1 MQRILSKR
9 VLRDIRENLL
19 RYLALFFLVA
29 MVMYMVVAIVGASET
44 IMQGTEESA
53 AVHHREDGQFGVFV
67 PLTDSEVTQITDK
80 GVTVQQDFSLD
91 FHQGQATL
99 RIYQAR
105 EKIDLFA
112 PEQGAELPMQG
123 EILLEQHYAEKH
135 ELGLGDTLTVGGRDF
150 IVAGIGSTPDYDA
163 TYEKTSDTTVDSNL
177 FGVGFVTA
185 EDYEALKAGG
195 QNFRTEDYT
204 YTYLLNGAMTDQE
217 LKELLQSFELDR
229 SKVTDTY
236 FLEMLADAEET
247 KNDIQDGIRELLDG
261 VNELTD
267 GVDELAEH
275 NTDLTDAADTLF
287 DAMLEQVNDS
297 LEDAGVEVTLTS
309 SNYEQQLNTMIADP
323 HAYTAS
329 MQEDLQDIKKSLDE
343 LQEFRDGVKSYTDG
357 VNAASAGGGA
367 LVGGMSK
374 ITENS
379 AALNQG
385 AYGIFNAILG
395 MVNEQLKTQLEPY
408 AAYGITFS
416 GLTLDGYGEQLDQMA
431 AVFTQKGASQ
441 TAAQLAAV
449 KGQLDKVARFRDGVK
464 AYTAGVGEAAG
475 GSQQLF
481 GGLSVLYTASE
492 PLVSGTD
499 AVVDALMDMV
509 EAQLKENNITVDL
522 TADNYKEELDRLAA
536 EGSMDIK
543 LRDSLQEAKDTLAD
557 LEDFREGIIEYTD
570 AVSEIADGSKELR
583 DGVRELQEEADDMI
597 EEYFTFDIDN
607 LTQFLIAED
616 NPRIDAAAGDVVIN
630 RFAGILAGII
640 LMVLFTYVISV
651 FVIHNIEKESSVI
664 GALYALGVTRGQL
677 LFHYLLNPML
687 ISFLGGAVG
696 CILGFS
702 KYGTGWQ
709 MGDSIAYY
717 SLPPMQIVTPGYLL
731 FYSLIMPP
739 VTAAVVN
746 YLVINKKLKRT
757 ALSLLRNEQTAG
769 KAGRIQNMNLGNMK
783 FLLRFQ
789 IRQMLREI
797 RSAFAVVIGM
807 FICLLILMLSIDC
820 AVLCINFGNACLEE
834 TKYAYMYTYKY
845 PTEDVPE
852 GGTPAYVEN
861 LKKEAYGYNLDVTVL
876 GIDDDNPYFPIAT
889 ADKKNEIVISSA
901 AAQKFGVKV
910 GDKLVLSD
918 EVNERDYAF
927 TVKDIVSFTSGLLIL
942 MLSIDCAVLCI
953 NFGNACLEETK
964 YAYMYTYKY
973 PTEDVPEGG
982 TPAYVENLKKE
993 AYGYNLDVTVLGIDD
1008 DNPYF
1013 PIATA
1018 DKKNE
1023 IVISSAAAQKFGVK
1037 VGDKL
1042 VLSDEVNERD
1052 YAFTVKD
1059 IVSFT
1064 SGVYVFLDRDVMQ
1077 ELFDQE
1083 DDYYNVVFA
1092 DHALDI
1098 DNGRLYATVS
1108 KDNVAES
1115 SQIFTDMM
1123 GPMVVM
1129 LVAISALIFMIV
1141 MYLMM
1146 KVMIDRSAF
1155 SISLMKVFGYRRREI
1170 RRLYLDGNFYVI
1182 LLGAVICVP
1191 LAKWSMDLVYPYCIA
1206 NVAIGMDLK
1215 FTPQIYI
1222 MIYGGILLCYMVI
1235 NFLLVGRLNKLVP
1248 AEILKNR
1255 E

>member
-1 MQRILSKR
+1 MRSGFRRRNWRICRMQRILSKR

-29 MVMYMVVAIVGASET
+29 LVMYMVVAIVGAAET
-44 IMQGTEESA
+44 IMQGTKESGRI
-53 AVHHREDGQFGVFV
+53 HHREDGQFGVFV
-67 PLTDSEVTQITDK
+67 PLTDDEIAQITEK
-80 GVTVQQDFSLD
+80 GVTLQRDFSLD
-91 FHQGQATL
+91 FHLGQSTL
-99 RIYQAR
+99 RVYRAR
-105 EKIDLFA
+105 ETVDLFV
-112 PEQGAELPMQG
+112 PSQGSELPAQG

-135 ELGLGDTLTVGGRDF
+135 ELGLGDSLTVGGRDF
-150 IVAGIGSTPDYDA
+150 IVTGIGSTPDYDA
-163 TYEKTSDTTVDSNL
+163 AYEKTSDTTVDSNL

-195 QNFRTEDYT
+195 ENFRTEDYT
-204 YTYLLNGAMTDQE
+204 YTYLLNDAMTDQE

-261 VNELTD
+261 VNELAD

-275 NTDLTDAADTLF
+275 NTELTDAADTLF

-297 LEDAGVEVTLTS
+297 LKEAGVEVTLTS
-309 SNYEQQLNTMIADP
+309 SNYEQQLNTMIANP

-329 MQEDLQDIKKSLDE
+329 MRQDLQDIKKSLEE
-343 LQEFRDGVKSYTDG
+343 LQEYKDGIQAYTDG
-357 VNAASAGGGA
+357 VNAASDGSGK
-367 LVGGMSK
+367 LVVGMGQ
-374 ITENS
+374 ITANS
-379 AALNQG
+379 DALNQG
-385 AYGIFNAILG
+385 ADAIFNAILG
-395 MVNEQLKTQLEPY
+395 MVNEQLQAQFNTS
-408 AAYGITFS
+408 GFTFL
-416 GLTLDGYGEQLDQMA
+416 GLTTDGYGKELDQMA
-431 AVFTQKGASQ
+431 TTFTQMGAHQ
-441 TAAQLAAV
+441 VAAQLSAV
-449 KGQLDKVARFRDGVK
+449 KSQLDTVAQFRDGVK
-464 AYTAGVGEAAG
+464 AYTKGVGEASIG
-475 GSQQLF
+475 NQQLF
-481 GGLSVLYTASE
+481 GGLSTLYTASE
-492 PLVSGTD
+492 VVVDGTD
-499 AVVDALMDMV
+499 AVVDALIDMV
-509 EAQLKENNITVDL
+509 EAQLKESDITVDL
-522 TADNYKEELDRLAA
+522 TADNYKEELERLTA
-536 EGSMDIK
+536 EGSSVDAK
-543 LRDSLQEAKDTLAD
+543 LKDSLKDAKDTLAD
-557 LEDFREGIIEYTD
+557 LEDFREGIIDYTD
-570 AVSEIADGSKELR
+570 AVDEIADGSRELR
-583 DGVRELQEEADDMI
+583 DGVQELQDETDDMI

-607 LTQFLIAED
+607 LTQFLIAAD

-630 RFAGILAGII
+630 RFAGILSGII

-702 KYGTGWQ
+702 EYGTGWQ
-709 MGDSIAYY
+709 MGDSTAYY
-717 SLPPMQIVTPGYLL
+717 SLPPMRIVTPGYLL

-746 YLVINKKLKRT
+746 YLVINKKLKCT

-807 FICLLILMLSIDC
+807 FICLLILMMSIDC

-901 AAQKFGVKV
+901 AAQKFGVKA
-910 GDKLVLSD
+910 GDKLVFSD

-927 TVKDIVSFTSGLLIL
+927 TVKNIV
-942 MLSIDCAVLCI
+942 
-953 NFGNACLEETK
+953 N
-964 YAYMYTYKY
+964 
-973 PTEDVPEGG
+973 
-982 TPAYVENLKKE
+982 
-993 AYGYNLDVTVLGIDD
+993 
-1008 DNPYF
+1008 
-1013 PIATA
+1013 
-1018 DKKNE
+1018 
-1023 IVISSAAAQKFGVK
+1023 
-1037 VGDKL
+1037 
-1042 VLSDEVNERD
+1042 
-1052 YAFTVKD
+1052 
-1059 IVSFT
+1059 FT
-1064 SGVYVFLDRDVMQ
+1064 SGVYVFLNRDVMQ

-1108 KDNVAES
+1108 KENVEES

-1182 LLGAVICVP
+1182 LLGALICVP

-1248 AEILKNR
+1248 AEVLKNR

>member
-1 MQRILSKR
+1 MRRGFRRQNWRICRMQRILSKR

-29 MVMYMVVAIVGASET
+29 MVMYMVVAIVGAAET

-80 GVTVQQDFSLD
+80 GVMVQQDFSLD

-261 VNELTD
+261 VNELAD

-329 MQEDLQDIKKSLDE
+329 MRQDLQDIKKSLDE

-385 AYGIFNAILG
+385 ADGIFNAILG
-395 MVNEQLKTQLEPY
+395 MVNEQLKAQLEPY

-431 AVFTQKGASQ
+431 AVFTQMGASQ

-449 KGQLDKVARFRDGVK
+449 KGQLDTVAQFRDGVK

-522 TADNYKEELDRLAA
+522 TADNYKDELERLAA
-536 EGSMDIK
+536 EGSSMDIK

-597 EEYFTFDIDN
+597 EDYFTFDIDN
-607 LTQFLIAED
+607 LTQFLIAAD

-677 LFHYLLNPML
+677 LFHYLLNPLL

-696 CILGFS
+696 CIR
-702 KYGTGWQ
+702 
-709 MGDSIAYY
+709 
-717 SLPPMQIVTPGYLL
+717 
-731 FYSLIMPP
+731 
-739 VTAAVVN
+739 
-746 YLVINKKLKRT
+746 KR
-757 ALSLLRNEQTAG
+757 N
-769 KAGRIQNMNLGNMK
+769 
-783 FLLRFQ
+783 
-789 IRQMLREI
+789 
-797 RSAFAVVIGM
+797 
-807 FICLLILMLSIDC
+807 
-820 AVLCINFGNACLEE
+820 
-834 TKYAYMYTYKY
+834 
-845 PTEDVPE
+845 
-852 GGTPAYVEN
+852 
-861 LKKEAYGYNLDVTVL
+861 
-876 GIDDDNPYFPIAT
+876 
-889 ADKKNEIVISSA
+889 
-901 AAQKFGVKV
+901 
-910 GDKLVLSD
+910 
-918 EVNERDYAF
+918 
-927 TVKDIVSFTSGLLIL
+927 
-942 MLSIDCAVLCI
+942 
-953 NFGNACLEETK
+953 
-964 YAYMYTYKY
+964 
-973 PTEDVPEGG
+973 
-982 TPAYVENLKKE
+982 
-993 AYGYNLDVTVLGIDD
+993 
-1008 DNPYF
+1008 
-1013 PIATA
+1013 
-1018 DKKNE
+1018 
-1023 IVISSAAAQKFGVK
+1023 
-1037 VGDKL
+1037 
-1042 VLSDEVNERD
+1042 
-1052 YAFTVKD
+1052 
-1059 IVSFT
+1059 
-1064 SGVYVFLDRDVMQ
+1064 
-1077 ELFDQE
+1077 
-1083 DDYYNVVFA
+1083 
-1092 DHALDI
+1092 
-1098 DNGRLYATVS
+1098 
-1108 KDNVAES
+1108 
-1115 SQIFTDMM
+1115 
-1123 GPMVVM
+1123 
-1129 LVAISALIFMIV
+1129 
-1141 MYLMM
+1141 
-1146 KVMIDRSAF
+1146 
-1155 SISLMKVFGYRRREI
+1155 
-1170 RRLYLDGNFYVI
+1170 
-1182 LLGAVICVP
+1182 LLGSRNTENGDI
-1191 LAKWSMDLVYPYCIA
+1191 SI
-1206 NVAIGMDLK
+1206 I
-1215 FTPQIYI
+1215 
-1222 MIYGGILLCYMVI
+1222 
-1235 NFLLVGRLNKLVP
+1235 
-1248 AEILKNR
+1248 
-1255 E
+1255 

>member
-29 MVMYMVVAIVGASET
+29 LVMYMVVAIVGAAET
-44 IMQGTEESA
+44 IMQGTKESGRI
-53 AVHHREDGQFGVFV
+53 HHREDGQFGVFV
-67 PLTDSEVTQITDK
+67 PLTDDEIAQITEK
-80 GVTVQQDFSLD
+80 GVTLQRDFSLD
-91 FHQGQATL
+91 FHLGQSTL
-99 RIYQAR
+99 RVYR
-105 EKIDLFA
+105 ERETVDLFV
-112 PEQGAELPMQG
+112 PSQGSEVPAQG

-135 ELGLGDTLTVGGRDF
+135 ELGLGDSLTVGGRDF
-150 IVAGIGSTPDYDA
+150 IVTGIGSTPDYDA
-163 TYEKTSDTTVDSNL
+163 AYEKTSDTTVDSNL

-195 QNFRTEDYT
+195 ENFRTEDYT
-204 YTYLLNGAMTDQE
+204 YTYLLNDAMTDQE

-247 KNDIQDGIRELLDG
+247 KNDLQDGIRELLDG
-261 VNELTD
+261 VNELAD

-275 NTDLTDAADTLF
+275 NAELTDAADTLF

-297 LEDAGVEVTLTS
+297 LKDAGVEVTLTS
-309 SNYEQQLNTMIADP
+309 SNYEQQLNTMIANP

-329 MQEDLQDIKKSLDE
+329 MRQDLQDIKKSLDE
-343 LQEFRDGVKSYTDG
+343 LQEYKDGIKAYTEG
-357 VNAASAGGGA
+357 VNAASDGSGK
-367 LVGGMSK
+367 LVVGMGQL
-374 ITENS
+374 TANS
-379 AALNQG
+379 DALNQG
-385 AYGIFNAILG
+385 ADAIFNAILG
-395 MVNEQLKTQLEPY
+395 MVNEQLQAQFNTFGFP
-408 AAYGITFS
+408 FS
-416 GLTLDGYGEQLDQMA
+416 GLTTDGYGKELDQMA
-431 AVFTQKGASQ
+431 VMFTQMGYSQ
-441 TAAQLAAV
+441 VAAQLSTV
-449 KGQLDKVARFRDGVK
+449 KGQLDTVSQFRDGVK
-464 AYTAGVGEAAG
+464 AYTKGVGEASIG
-475 GSQQLF
+475 NQQLF
-481 GGLSVLYTASE
+481 GGLSTLYTASE
-492 PLVSGTD
+492 VVVDGTD
-499 AVVDALMDMV
+499 AVVDALIDMV
-509 EAQLKENNITVDL
+509 EAQLKESDITVDL
-522 TADNYKEELDRLAA
+522 TADNYKEELERLTA
-536 EGSMDIK
+536 EGSSVDAK
-543 LRDSLQEAKDTLAD
+543 LKDSLKEAKDTLAD
-557 LEDFREGIIEYTD
+557 LEDFREGIIDYTD
-570 AVSEIADGSKELR
+570 AVDEIADGSRELR
-583 DGVRELQEEADDMI
+583 DGVQELQDETDDMI

-607 LTQFLIAED
+607 LTQFLIAAD
-616 NPRIDAAAGDVVIN
+616 NPRIDAAAGDVIIN

-687 ISFLGGAVG
+687 IAFLGGVVG

-717 SLPPMQIVTPGYLL
+717 SLPPIRIVTPGYLL

-739 VTAAVVN
+739 VTAVVVN
-746 YLVINKKLKRT
+746 YLVINKKLKCT

-807 FICLLILMLSIDC
+807 FICLLILMMSIDC

-852 GGTPAYVEN
+852 GGIPAYVEN

-876 GIDDDNPYFPIAT
+876 GIDDDNPYFPIVT

-927 TVKDIVSFTSGLLIL
+927 TVKNIVKFTS
-942 MLSIDCAVLCI
+942 S
-953 NFGNACLEETK
+953 
-964 YAYMYTYKY
+964 
-973 PTEDVPEGG
+973 
-982 TPAYVENLKKE
+982 
-993 AYGYNLDVTVLGIDD
+993 
-1008 DNPYF
+1008 
-1013 PIATA
+1013 
-1018 DKKNE
+1018 
-1023 IVISSAAAQKFGVK
+1023 
-1037 VGDKL
+1037 
-1042 VLSDEVNERD
+1042 
-1052 YAFTVKD
+1052 
-1059 IVSFT
+1059 
-1064 SGVYVFLDRDVMQ
+1064 VYVFLDRDVMQ

-1092 DHALDI
+1092 DHVLDI

-1108 KDNVAES
+1108 KENVEES

-1182 LLGAVICVP
+1182 LLGALICVP

-1222 MIYGGILLCYMVI
+1222 MIYGGIWLCYIVI

-1248 AEILKNR
+1248 AEVLKNR

>member
-29 MVMYMVVAIVGASET
+29 LVMYMVVAIVGAAET
-44 IMQGTEESA
+44 IMQGTKESGRL
-53 AVHHREDGQFGVFV
+53 HHREDGQFGVFV
-67 PLTDSEVTQITDK
+67 PLTDGEIAQITEK
-80 GVTVQQDFSLD
+80 GVTLQRDFSMD
-91 FHQGQATL
+91 FHLGQSTL
-99 RIYQAR
+99 RVYQAR
-105 EKIDLFA
+105 ENVDLFVSS
-112 PEQGAELPMQG
+112 QGSEVPAQG

-150 IVAGIGSTPDYDA
+150 TVTGIGSTPDYDA
-163 TYEKTSDTTVDSNL
+163 AYEKTSDTTVDSNL

-185 EDYEALKAGG
+185 QDYEALKAGG
-195 QNFRTEDYT
+195 ENFRTEDYT
-204 YTYLLNGAMTDQE
+204 YTYLLNDAMTDQE
-217 LKELLQSFELDR
+217 LKDMLQSFELDR

-247 KNDIQDGIRELLDG
+247 KNDIQDGIQELLDS
-261 VNELTD
+261 VNELAD

-275 NTDLTDAADTLF
+275 NAELTDAADTLF

-297 LEDAGVEVTLTS
+297 LKDAGVEVTLTS
-309 SNYEQQLNTMIADP
+309 SNYEQQLNNMIANP

-329 MQEDLQDIKKSLDE
+329 MRQDLQDIKKSLDE
-343 LQEFRDGVKSYTDG
+343 LQEYKDGIKAYTDG
-357 VNAASAGGGA
+357 VNAASDGSGK
-367 LVGGMSK
+367 LVVGMGQ
-374 ITENS
+374 ITANS
-379 AALNQG
+379 DDLNQG
-385 AYGIFNAILG
+385 ADAIFNAIMG
-395 MVNEQLKTQLEPY
+395 MVNEQLKAQLGP
-408 AAYGITFS
+408 YGIAFS
-416 GLTLDGYGEQLDQMA
+416 GLTADGYGKELDQMA
-431 AVFTQKGASQ
+431 ATFTQLGSPQ
-441 TAAQLAAV
+441 VAAQLSTV
-449 KGQLDKVARFRDGVK
+449 KSQLDTVAQFRDGVK
-464 AYTAGVGEAAG
+464 AYTKGVGEASI

-481 GGLSVLYTASE
+481 GGLSILYTASE
-492 PLVSGTD
+492 TVVDGTD
-499 AVVDALMDMV
+499 AVVDALIDMV
-509 EAQLKENNITVDL
+509 EAQLKESDITVDL
-522 TADNYKEELDRLAA
+522 TSDNYKEELDRLMA
-536 EGSMDIK
+536 EGSSVDVK
-543 LRDSLQEAKDTLAD
+543 LKDSLNDAKDTLAD
-557 LEDFREGIIEYTD
+557 LEDFREGIIDYTD
-570 AVSEIADGSKELR
+570 AVDEIADGSRELR
-583 DGVRELQEEADDMI
+583 DGVQELQDETDDMI
-597 EEYFTFDIDN
+597 EEYFAFDIDN
-607 LTQFLIAED
+607 LTQFLIAAD

-677 LFHYLLNPML
+677 LFHYLLNPL
-687 ISFLGGAVG
+687 LLSFLGGAVG

-702 KYGTGWQ
+702 EYGTGWQ

-717 SLPPMQIVTPGYLL
+717 SLPPMRIVTPGYLL

-746 YLVINKKLKRT
+746 YLVINKKLKCT

-807 FICLLILMLSIDC
+807 FICLLILMMSIDC

-845 PTEDVPE
+845 PTENVPE
-852 GGTPAYVEN
+852 GGIPAYVEN

-876 GIDDDNPYFPIAT
+876 GIDDDNPYFPIVT

-927 TVKDIVSFTSGLLIL
+927 TVKNIV
-942 MLSIDCAVLCI
+942 
-953 NFGNACLEETK
+953 N
-964 YAYMYTYKY
+964 
-973 PTEDVPEGG
+973 
-982 TPAYVENLKKE
+982 
-993 AYGYNLDVTVLGIDD
+993 
-1008 DNPYF
+1008 
-1013 PIATA
+1013 
-1018 DKKNE
+1018 
-1023 IVISSAAAQKFGVK
+1023 
-1037 VGDKL
+1037 
-1042 VLSDEVNERD
+1042 
-1052 YAFTVKD
+1052 
-1059 IVSFT
+1059 FT

-1108 KDNVAES
+1108 KENVEES

-1182 LLGAVICVP
+1182 LLGALICVP

-1206 NVAIGMDLK
+1206 NVAIGMDIK

-1222 MIYGGILLCYMVI
+1222 MIYGGIWLCYIVI

-1248 AEILKNR
+1248 AEVLKNR

>member
-29 MVMYMVVAIVGASET
+29 LVMYMVVAIVGAAET
-44 IMQGTEESA
+44 IMQGTKESGRI
-53 AVHHREDGQFGVFV
+53 HHREDGQFGVFV
-67 PLTDSEVTQITDK
+67 PLTDDEIAQITEK
-80 GVTVQQDFSLD
+80 GVTLQRDFSLD
-91 FHQGQATL
+91 FHLGQSTL
-99 RIYQAR
+99 RVYRAR
-105 EKIDLFA
+105 ETVDLFV
-112 PEQGAELPMQG
+112 PSQGSEVPAQG

-135 ELGLGDTLTVGGRDF
+135 ELGLGDSLTVGGRDF
-150 IVAGIGSTPDYDA
+150 IVTGIGSTPDYDA
-163 TYEKTSDTTVDSNL
+163 AYEKTSDTTVDSNL

-195 QNFRTEDYT
+195 ENFRTEDYT
-204 YTYLLNGAMTDQE
+204 YTYLLNDAMTDQE

-261 VNELTD
+261 VNELAD

-275 NTDLTDAADTLF
+275 NAELTDAADTLF

-297 LEDAGVEVTLTS
+297 LKDAGVEVTLTS
-309 SNYEQQLNTMIADP
+309 SNYEQQLNTMIANP

-329 MQEDLQDIKKSLDE
+329 MRQDLQDIKKSLDE
-343 LQEFRDGVKSYTDG
+343 LQEYKDGIQAYTDG
-357 VNAASAGGGA
+357 VNAASDGSGK
-367 LVGGMSK
+367 LVVGMGQ
-374 ITENS
+374 ITANS
-379 AALNQG
+379 DALNQG
-385 AYGIFNAILG
+385 ADAIFNAILG
-395 MVNEQLKTQLEPY
+395 MVNEQLQ
-408 AAYGITFS
+408 AQFNTFGFPFS
-416 GLTLDGYGEQLDQMA
+416 RLTTDGYGKELDQMA
-431 AVFTQKGASQ
+431 VMFTQMGYSQ
-441 TAAQLAAV
+441 VAAQLSAV
-449 KGQLDKVARFRDGVK
+449 KSQLDTVAQFRDGVK
-464 AYTAGVGEAAG
+464 AYTKGVGEASIG
-475 GSQQLF
+475 NQQLF
-481 GGLSVLYTASE
+481 CGLSTLYTASE

-509 EAQLKENNITVDL
+509 EAQLEESDISVDL
-522 TADNYKEELDRLAA
+522 TTDNYKEELERLTA
-536 EGSMDIK
+536 EGSSVDAK
-543 LRDSLQEAKDTLAD
+543 LKDSLKEAKDTLAD
-557 LEDFREGIIEYTD
+557 LEDFREGIIDYTD
-570 AVSEIADGSKELR
+570 AVDEIADGSRELR
-583 DGVRELQEEADDMI
+583 DGVQELQDETDDMI
-597 EEYFTFDIDN
+597 EEYFAFDIDN
-607 LTQFLIAED
+607 LTQFLIAAD

-687 ISFLGGAVG
+687 IAFLGGVVG

-717 SLPPMQIVTPGYLL
+717 SLPPMRIVTPGYLL

-739 VTAAVVN
+739 VTAVVVN
-746 YLVINKKLKRT
+746 YLVINKKLKCT

-807 FICLLILMLSIDC
+807 FICLLILMMSIDC

-876 GIDDDNPYFPIAT
+876 GIDDDNPYFPIVT

-927 TVKDIVSFTSGLLIL
+927 TVKNIV
-942 MLSIDCAVLCI
+942 
-953 NFGNACLEETK
+953 N
-964 YAYMYTYKY
+964 
-973 PTEDVPEGG
+973 
-982 TPAYVENLKKE
+982 
-993 AYGYNLDVTVLGIDD
+993 
-1008 DNPYF
+1008 
-1013 PIATA
+1013 
-1018 DKKNE
+1018 
-1023 IVISSAAAQKFGVK
+1023 
-1037 VGDKL
+1037 
-1042 VLSDEVNERD
+1042 
-1052 YAFTVKD
+1052 
-1059 IVSFT
+1059 FT

-1108 KDNVAES
+1108 KENVEES

-1182 LLGAVICVP
+1182 LLGALICVP

-1248 AEILKNR
+1248 AEVLKNR

>member
-1 MQRILSKR
+1 MRSGFRRQNWRICRMQRILSKR

-217 LKELLQSFELDR
+217 LKELLQSFKLDR

-275 NTDLTDAADTLF
+275 NTDLTDAADTMF

-395 MVNEQLKTQLEPY
+395 MVNEQLKAQLEPY

-449 KGQLDKVARFRDGVK
+449 KGQLDTVAQFRDGVK

-522 TADNYKEELDRLAA
+522 TADNYKDELERLAA
-536 EGSMDIK
+536 EGSSMDIK

-677 LFHYLLNPML
+677 LFHYLLNPLL

-845 PTEDVPE
+845 PTEDVPA
-852 GGTPAYVEN
+852 GGTLAYVEN

-876 GIDDDNPYFPIAT
+876 GIDDDNPYFPIET

-901 AAQKFGVKV
+901 AAQKFGV
-910 GDKLVLSD
+910 
-918 EVNERDYAF
+918 
-927 TVKDIVSFTSGLLIL
+927 
-942 MLSIDCAVLCI
+942 
-953 NFGNACLEETK
+953 
-964 YAYMYTYKY
+964 
-973 PTEDVPEGG
+973 
-982 TPAYVENLKKE
+982 
-993 AYGYNLDVTVLGIDD
+993 
-1008 DNPYF
+1008 
-1013 PIATA
+1013 
-1018 DKKNE
+1018 
-1023 IVISSAAAQKFGVK
+1023 
-1037 VGDKL
+1037 
-1042 VLSDEVNERD
+1042 
-1052 YAFTVKD
+1052 
-1059 IVSFT
+1059 
-1064 SGVYVFLDRDVMQ
+1064 
-1077 ELFDQE
+1077 
-1083 DDYYNVVFA
+1083 
-1092 DHALDI
+1092 
-1098 DNGRLYATVS
+1098 
-1108 KDNVAES
+1108 
-1115 SQIFTDMM
+1115 
-1123 GPMVVM
+1123 
-1129 LVAISALIFMIV
+1129 
-1141 MYLMM
+1141 
-1146 KVMIDRSAF
+1146 
-1155 SISLMKVFGYRRREI
+1155 
-1170 RRLYLDGNFYVI
+1170 
-1182 LLGAVICVP
+1182 
-1191 LAKWSMDLVYPYCIA
+1191 
-1206 NVAIGMDLK
+1206 
-1215 FTPQIYI
+1215 
-1222 MIYGGILLCYMVI
+1222 
-1235 NFLLVGRLNKLVP
+1235 
-1248 AEILKNR
+1248 
-1255 E
+1255 

>member
-1 MQRILSKR
+1 MRSGFRRRNWRICRMQRILSKR

-29 MVMYMVVAIVGASET
+29 LVMYMVVAIVGAAET
-44 IMQGTEESA
+44 IMQGTKESGRI
-53 AVHHREDGQFGVFV
+53 HHREDGQFGVFV
-67 PLTDSEVTQITDK
+67 PLTDDEIAQITEK
-80 GVTVQQDFSLD
+80 GVTLQRDFSLD
-91 FHQGQATL
+91 FHLGQSTL
-99 RIYQAR
+99 RVYQAR
-105 EKIDLFA
+105 ETVDLFV
-112 PEQGAELPMQG
+112 PSQGSEVPAQG

-135 ELGLGDTLTVGGRDF
+135 ELGLGDSLTVGGRDF
-150 IVAGIGSTPDYDA
+150 IVTGIGSTPDYDA
-163 TYEKTSDTTVDSNL
+163 AYEKTSDTTVDSNL

-195 QNFRTEDYT
+195 ESLRTEDYT
-204 YTYLLNGAMTDQE
+204 YTYLLNDAMTDQE

-261 VNELTD
+261 VNELAD

-275 NTDLTDAADTLF
+275 NTELTDAADTLF

-297 LEDAGVEVTLTS
+297 LKDAGVEVTLTS
-309 SNYEQQLNTMIADP
+309 SNYEQQLNTMIANP

-329 MQEDLQDIKKSLDE
+329 MRQDLQNIKKSLEE
-343 LQEFRDGVKSYTDG
+343 LQEYKDGIKAYTDG
-357 VNAASAGGGA
+357 VNAASDGSGK
-367 LVGGMSK
+367 LVVGMGQ
-374 ITENS
+374 ITANS
-379 AALNQG
+379 DALNQG
-385 AYGIFNAILG
+385 ADAIFNAILG
-395 MVNEQLKTQLEPY
+395 MVNEQLQ
-408 AAYGITFS
+408 AQFRISGFTFL
-416 GLTLDGYGEQLDQMA
+416 GLTADGYGKELDQMA
-431 AVFTQKGASQ
+431 AMFTQMGAPQ
-441 TAAQLAAV
+441 VAAQLSTV
-449 KGQLDKVARFRDGVK
+449 KGQLDTVAQFRDGVK
-464 AYTAGVGEAAG
+464 AYTKGVGEASI

-481 GGLSVLYTASE
+481 CGLSTLYTASE
-492 PLVSGTD
+492 VVVDGTD
-499 AVVDALMDMV
+499 AVVDALIDMV
-509 EAQLKENNITVDL
+509 EAQLKESDITVDL
-522 TADNYKEELDRLAA
+522 TADNYKEELERLTA
-536 EGSMDIK
+536 EGSSVDVK
-543 LRDSLQEAKDTLAD
+543 LKDSLKDAKDTLAD
-557 LEDFREGIIEYTD
+557 LEDFREGIIDYTD
-570 AVSEIADGSKELR
+570 AVDEIADGSRELR
-583 DGVRELQEEADDMI
+583 DGVQELQDETDDMI

-607 LTQFLIAED
+607 LTQFLIAAD
-616 NPRIDAAAGDVVIN
+616 NPRMDAAAGDVIIN

-702 KYGTGWQ
+702 EYGTGWQ

-717 SLPPMQIVTPGYLL
+717 SLPPMRIVTPGYLL

-746 YLVINKKLKRT
+746 YLVINKKLKCT

-876 GIDDDNPYFPIAT
+876 GIDDDNPYFPIVT

-910 GDKLVLSD
+910 GEKLVLSD

-927 TVKDIVSFTSGLLIL
+927 TVKNIV
-942 MLSIDCAVLCI
+942 
-953 NFGNACLEETK
+953 
-964 YAYMYTYKY
+964 
-973 PTEDVPEGG
+973 
-982 TPAYVENLKKE
+982 
-993 AYGYNLDVTVLGIDD
+993 
-1008 DNPYF
+1008 
-1013 PIATA
+1013 
-1018 DKKNE
+1018 
-1023 IVISSAAAQKFGVK
+1023 
-1037 VGDKL
+1037 
-1042 VLSDEVNERD
+1042 R
-1052 YAFTVKD
+1052 
-1059 IVSFT
+1059 FT
-1064 SGVYVFLDRDVMQ
+1064 SGVYVFLDRDIMQ

-1108 KDNVAES
+1108 KENVEES

-1182 LLGAVICVP
+1182 LLGALICVP

-1248 AEILKNR
+1248 AEVLKNR

>member
-1 MQRILSKR
+1 MRSGFRRQNWRICRMQRILSKR

-29 MVMYMVVAIVGASET
+29 MVMYMVVAIVGAAET
-44 IMQGTEESA
+44 IMQGTKESGRL
-53 AVHHREDGQFGVFV
+53 HHREDGQFGVFV
-67 PLTDSEVTQITDK
+67 PLTDGEFAQITEK
-80 GVTVQQDFSLD
+80 GVTLQRDFSMD
-91 FHQGQATL
+91 FHLGQSTL
-99 RIYQAR
+99 RVYQAR
-105 EKIDLFA
+105 ENVDLFVSS
-112 PEQGAELPMQG
+112 QGSEVPAQG

-150 IVAGIGSTPDYDA
+150 IVTGIGSTPDYDA
-163 TYEKTSDTTVDSNL
+163 AYEKTSDTTVDSNL

-195 QNFRTEDYT
+195 ENFRTEDYT
-204 YTYLLNGAMTDQE
+204 YTYLLNDAMTDQE

-247 KNDIQDGIRELLDG
+247 RNDIQDGIRELLDG
-261 VNELTD
+261 VNELAD

-275 NTDLTDAADTLF
+275 NAELTDAVDTLF

-297 LEDAGVEVTLTS
+297 LKEAGVEVTLTS
-309 SNYEQQLNTMIADP
+309 SNYEQQLNNMIANP

-329 MQEDLQDIKKSLDE
+329 MRQDLQDIKKSLDE
-343 LQEFRDGVKSYTDG
+343 LQEYKDGIKAYTEG
-357 VNAASAGGGA
+357 VNAASDGSGK
-367 LVGGMSK
+367 LVVGMGQ
-374 ITENS
+374 ITANS
-379 AALNQG
+379 DALNQG
-385 AYGIFNAILG
+385 ADAIFNAILG
-395 MVNEQLKTQLEPY
+395 MVNKQLQAQFS
-408 AAYGITFS
+408 AAGFS
-416 GLTLDGYGEQLDQMA
+416 GLTADGYGKELDQMA
-431 AVFTQKGASQ
+431 ATFTQMGASQ
-441 TAAQLAAV
+441 VAAQLSAV
-449 KGQLDKVARFRDGVK
+449 KNQLDKVAQFRDGVK
-464 AYTAGVGEAAG
+464 AYTKGVGEASIG
-475 GSQQLF
+475 NQQLF
-481 GGLSVLYTASE
+481 CGLSTLYTASE

-509 EAQLKENNITVDL
+509 EAQLEESDISVDL
-522 TADNYKEELDRLAA
+522 TADNYKEELERLTA
-536 EGSMDIK
+536 EGSSVDAK
-543 LRDSLQEAKDTLAD
+543 LKDSLKEAKDTLAD
-557 LEDFREGIIEYTD
+557 LEDFREGIIDYTD
-570 AVSEIADGSKELR
+570 AVDEIADGSRELR
-583 DGVRELQEEADDMI
+583 DGVQELQDETDDMI

-607 LTQFLIAED
+607 LTQFLIAAD
-616 NPRIDAAAGDVVIN
+616 NPRIDAAAGDVIIN

-687 ISFLGGAVG
+687 IAFLGGVVG

-702 KYGTGWQ
+702 EYGTGWQ

-717 SLPPMQIVTPGYLL
+717 SLPPMRIVTPGYLL

-746 YLVINKKLKRT
+746 YLVINKKLKCT

-807 FICLLILMLSIDC
+807 FICLLILMMSIDC
-820 AVLCINFGNACLEE
+820 AVLCINFGNSCLEE

-876 GIDDDNPYFPIAT
+876 GIDDDNPYFPIVT

-927 TVKDIVSFTSGLLIL
+927 TVKNI
-942 MLSIDCAVLCI
+942 M
-953 NFGNACLEETK
+953 N
-964 YAYMYTYKY
+964 
-973 PTEDVPEGG
+973 
-982 TPAYVENLKKE
+982 
-993 AYGYNLDVTVLGIDD
+993 
-1008 DNPYF
+1008 
-1013 PIATA
+1013 
-1018 DKKNE
+1018 
-1023 IVISSAAAQKFGVK
+1023 
-1037 VGDKL
+1037 
-1042 VLSDEVNERD
+1042 
-1052 YAFTVKD
+1052 
-1059 IVSFT
+1059 FT

-1108 KDNVAES
+1108 KENVEES

-1182 LLGAVICVP
+1182 LLGALICVP

-1248 AEILKNR
+1248 AEVLKNR

>member
-1 MQRILSKR
+1 
-9 VLRDIRENLL
+9 
-19 RYLALFFLVA
+19 
-29 MVMYMVVAIVGASET
+29 MYMVVAIVGAAET

-80 GVTVQQDFSLD
+80 GVMVQQDFSLD

-261 VNELTD
+261 VNELAD

-329 MQEDLQDIKKSLDE
+329 MRQDLQDIKKSLDE

-367 LVGGMSK
+367 LVDGMSK

-385 AYGIFNAILG
+385 ADGIFNAILG
-395 MVNEQLKTQLEPY
+395 MVNEQLKAQLEPY

-431 AVFTQKGASQ
+431 AVFTQRGASQ
-441 TAAQLAAV
+441 AAAQLAAV
-449 KGQLDKVARFRDGVK
+449 KGQLDTVAQFRDGVK

-536 EGSMDIK
+536 EGSSMDIK

-557 LEDFREGIIEYTD
+557 LEDFRDGIIEYTD

-597 EEYFTFDIDN
+597 EDYFTFDIDN
-607 LTQFLIAED
+607 LTQFLIAAD

-630 RFAGILAGII
+630 RFAGILAGMI

-677 LFHYLLNPML
+677 LFHYLLNPLL

-696 CILGFS
+696 CILGFC
-702 KYGTGWQ
+702 
-709 MGDSIAYY
+709 
-717 SLPPMQIVTPGYLL
+717 
-731 FYSLIMPP
+731 
-739 VTAAVVN
+739 
-746 YLVINKKLKRT
+746 
-757 ALSLLRNEQTAG
+757 
-769 KAGRIQNMNLGNMK
+769 
-783 FLLRFQ
+783 Q
-789 IRQMLREI
+789 IRNRL
-797 RSAFAVVIGM
+797 
-807 FICLLILMLSIDC
+807 
-820 AVLCINFGNACLEE
+820 
-834 TKYAYMYTYKY
+834 
-845 PTEDVPE
+845 
-852 GGTPAYVEN
+852 
-861 LKKEAYGYNLDVTVL
+861 
-876 GIDDDNPYFPIAT
+876 
-889 ADKKNEIVISSA
+889 AD
-901 AAQKFGVKV
+901 
-910 GDKLVLSD
+910 
-918 EVNERDYAF
+918 
-927 TVKDIVSFTSGLLIL
+927 
-942 MLSIDCAVLCI
+942 
-953 NFGNACLEETK
+953 
-964 YAYMYTYKY
+964 
-973 PTEDVPEGG
+973 
-982 TPAYVENLKKE
+982 
-993 AYGYNLDVTVLGIDD
+993 
-1008 DNPYF
+1008 
-1013 PIATA
+1013 
-1018 DKKNE
+1018 
-1023 IVISSAAAQKFGVK
+1023 
-1037 VGDKL
+1037 
-1042 VLSDEVNERD
+1042 
-1052 YAFTVKD
+1052 
-1059 IVSFT
+1059 
-1064 SGVYVFLDRDVMQ
+1064 
-1077 ELFDQE
+1077 
-1083 DDYYNVVFA
+1083 
-1092 DHALDI
+1092 
-1098 DNGRLYATVS
+1098 GR
-1108 KDNVAES
+1108 
-1115 SQIFTDMM
+1115 
-1123 GPMVVM
+1123 
-1129 LVAISALIFMIV
+1129 
-1141 MYLMM
+1141 
-1146 KVMIDRSAF
+1146 
-1155 SISLMKVFGYRRREI
+1155 
-1170 RRLYLDGNFYVI
+1170 
-1182 LLGAVICVP
+1182 
-1191 LAKWSMDLVYPYCIA
+1191 
-1206 NVAIGMDLK
+1206 
-1215 FTPQIYI
+1215 
-1222 MIYGGILLCYMVI
+1222 
-1235 NFLLVGRLNKLVP
+1235 
-1248 AEILKNR
+1248 
-1255 E
+1255 

>member
-29 MVMYMVVAIVGASET
+29 LVMYMVVAIVGAAET
-44 IMQGTEESA
+44 IMQGTKESGRL
-53 AVHHREDGQFGVFV
+53 HHREDGQFGVFV
-67 PLTDSEVTQITDK
+67 PLTDGEIAQITEK
-80 GVTVQQDFSLD
+80 GVTLQRDFSMD
-91 FHQGQATL
+91 FHLGQSTL
-99 RIYQAR
+99 RVYQAR
-105 EKIDLFA
+105 ENVDLFVSS
-112 PEQGAELPMQG
+112 QGSEVPAQG

-135 ELGLGDTLTVGGRDF
+135 ELGLGDTLMVGGRDF
-150 IVAGIGSTPDYDA
+150 TVSGIGSTPDYDA
-163 TYEKTSDTTVDSNL
+163 AYEKTSDTTVDSNL
-177 FGVGFVTA
+177 FGAGFVTA

-195 QNFRTEDYT
+195 ENFRTEDYT
-204 YTYLLNGAMTDQE
+204 YTYLLNDAMTDQE

-261 VNELTD
+261 VNELAD

-275 NTDLTDAADTLF
+275 NTELTDAADTLF
-287 DAMLEQVNDS
+287 DAMLEQVNES
-297 LEDAGVEVTLTS
+297 LKDAGVEVTLTS
-309 SNYEQQLNTMIADP
+309 SNYEQQLSTMIANP

-329 MQEDLQDIKKSLDE
+329 IRQDLQEAKKSLE
-343 LQEFRDGVKSYTDG
+343 ALQEYKDGIKAYTDG
-357 VNAASAGGGA
+357 VNAASDGSGK
-367 LVGGMSK
+367 LVVGMGQ
-374 ITENS
+374 ITANS
-379 AALNQG
+379 DALNQG
-385 AYGIFNAILG
+385 ADAIFNAILG
-395 MVNEQLKTQLEPY
+395 MVNEQLQAQLS
-408 AAYGITFS
+408 AAGAPFS
-416 GLTLDGYGEQLDQMA
+416 GLTADAYGKELD
-431 AVFTQKGASQ
+431 Q
-441 TAAQLAAV
+441 TAATFTQLGAPQVAAQLSTV
-449 KGQLDKVARFRDGVK
+449 KSQLDTVAQFRDGVK
-464 AYTAGVGEAAG
+464 TYTKGVGEASI

-481 GGLSVLYTASE
+481 CGLSTLYTASE
-492 PLVSGTD
+492 TVVDGTD
-499 AVVDALMDMV
+499 AVVDALIDMV
-509 EAQLKENNITVDL
+509 EAQLKESDITVDL
-522 TADNYKEELDRLAA
+522 TSDNYKEELDRLMA
-536 EGSMDIK
+536 EGSSVDVK
-543 LRDSLQEAKDTLAD
+543 LRDSLNDAKDTLAD
-557 LEDFREGIIEYTD
+557 LEDFREGIIDYTD
-570 AVSEIADGSKELR
+570 AVDEIADGS
-583 DGVRELQEEADDMI
+583 RELQDGVQELQDETDDMI

-607 LTQFLIAED
+607 LTQFLIAAD

-630 RFAGILAGII
+630 RFAGILSGMI

-677 LFHYLLNPML
+677 LFHYLLNPLL

-702 KYGTGWQ
+702 EYGTGWQ

-717 SLPPMQIVTPGYLL
+717 SLPPMRIVTPGYLL

-746 YLVINKKLKRT
+746 YLVINKKLKCT

-807 FICLLILMLSIDC
+807 FICLLILMMSIDC

-852 GGTPAYVEN
+852 GGIPAYVEN

-876 GIDDDNPYFPIAT
+876 GIDDDNPYFPIVT

-927 TVKDIVSFTSGLLIL
+927 TVKNIV
-942 MLSIDCAVLCI
+942 
-953 NFGNACLEETK
+953 N
-964 YAYMYTYKY
+964 
-973 PTEDVPEGG
+973 
-982 TPAYVENLKKE
+982 
-993 AYGYNLDVTVLGIDD
+993 
-1008 DNPYF
+1008 
-1013 PIATA
+1013 
-1018 DKKNE
+1018 
-1023 IVISSAAAQKFGVK
+1023 
-1037 VGDKL
+1037 
-1042 VLSDEVNERD
+1042 
-1052 YAFTVKD
+1052 
-1059 IVSFT
+1059 FT

-1108 KDNVAES
+1108 KENVEES

-1170 RRLYLDGNFYVI
+1170 RKLYLDGNFYVI
-1182 LLGAVICVP
+1182 LLGALICVP

-1222 MIYGGILLCYMVI
+1222 MIYGGIWLCYIVI

-1248 AEILKNR
+1248 AEVLKNR

>member
-229 SKVTDTY
+229 SKVTDIY

-395 MVNEQLKTQLEPY
+395 MVNEQLKAQLEPY

-449 KGQLDKVARFRDGVK
+449 KGQLDTVAQFRDGVK

-492 PLVSGTD
+492 PLLSGTD

-536 EGSMDIK
+536 EGSSMDIK

-769 KAGRIQNMNLGNMK
+769 
-783 FLLRFQ
+783 
-789 IRQMLREI
+789 
-797 RSAFAVVIGM
+797 
-807 FICLLILMLSIDC
+807 
-820 AVLCINFGNACLEE
+820 
-834 TKYAYMYTYKY
+834 
-845 PTEDVPE
+845 
-852 GGTPAYVEN
+852 
-861 LKKEAYGYNLDVTVL
+861 
-876 GIDDDNPYFPIAT
+876 
-889 ADKKNEIVISSA
+889 
-901 AAQKFGVKV
+901 
-910 GDKLVLSD
+910 
-918 EVNERDYAF
+918 
-927 TVKDIVSFTSGLLIL
+927 
-942 MLSIDCAVLCI
+942 
-953 NFGNACLEETK
+953 
-964 YAYMYTYKY
+964 
-973 PTEDVPEGG
+973 
-982 TPAYVENLKKE
+982 
-993 AYGYNLDVTVLGIDD
+993 
-1008 DNPYF
+1008 
-1013 PIATA
+1013 
-1018 DKKNE
+1018 
-1023 IVISSAAAQKFGVK
+1023 
-1037 VGDKL
+1037 
-1042 VLSDEVNERD
+1042 
-1052 YAFTVKD
+1052 
-1059 IVSFT
+1059 
-1064 SGVYVFLDRDVMQ
+1064 
-1077 ELFDQE
+1077 
-1083 DDYYNVVFA
+1083 
-1092 DHALDI
+1092 
-1098 DNGRLYATVS
+1098 
-1108 KDNVAES
+1108 
-1115 SQIFTDMM
+1115 
-1123 GPMVVM
+1123 
-1129 LVAISALIFMIV
+1129 
-1141 MYLMM
+1141 
-1146 KVMIDRSAF
+1146 
-1155 SISLMKVFGYRRREI
+1155 YR
-1170 RRLYLDGNFYVI
+1170 
-1182 LLGAVICVP
+1182 
-1191 LAKWSMDLVYPYCIA
+1191 
-1206 NVAIGMDLK
+1206 
-1215 FTPQIYI
+1215 T
-1222 MIYGGILLCYMVI
+1222 
-1235 NFLLVGRLNKLVP
+1235 
-1248 AEILKNR
+1248 
-1255 E
+1255 

>member
-29 MVMYMVVAIVGASET
+29 LVMYMVVAIVGAAET
-44 IMQGTEESA
+44 IMQGTKESGRI
-53 AVHHREDGQFGVFV
+53 HHREDGQFGVFV
-67 PLTDSEVTQITDK
+67 PLTDDEIAQVTEK
-80 GVTVQQDFSLD
+80 GVTIQRDFSLD
-91 FHQGQATL
+91 FHLGQSTL
-99 RIYQAR
+99 RVYQAR
-105 EKIDLFA
+105 ETVDLFV
-112 PEQGAELPMQG
+112 PSQGSELPVQG

-150 IVAGIGSTPDYDA
+150 TVSGIGSTPDYDA
-163 TYEKTSDTTVDSNL
+163 AYEKTSDTTVDSNL
-177 FGVGFVTA
+177 FGVGFVTS

-195 QNFRTEDYT
+195 ENFRTEDYT
-204 YTYLLNGAMTDQE
+204 YTYLLNDAMTDQE

-261 VNELTD
+261 VNELAD

-275 NTDLTDAADTLF
+275 NAELTDAADTLF

-297 LEDAGVEVTLTS
+297 LKDAGVEVTLTS
-309 SNYEQQLNTMIADP
+309 SNYEQQLNNMMANP

-329 MQEDLQDIKKSLDE
+329 MRQDLQDIKKSLDE
-343 LQEFRDGVKSYTDG
+343 LQEYKDGIKAYTDG
-357 VNAASAGGGA
+357 VNAASDGSGK
-367 LVGGMSK
+367 LVVGMGQ
-374 ITENS
+374 ITANS
-379 AALNQG
+379 DALNQG
-385 AYGIFNAILG
+385 ADAIFNAILG
-395 MVNEQLKTQLEPY
+395 MVNEQLQAQLS
-408 AAYGITFS
+408 AAGFPFS
-416 GLTLDGYGEQLDQMA
+416 GLTADGYGKELDQMA
-431 AVFTQKGASQ
+431 ATFTQIGASQ
-441 TAAQLAAV
+441 VAAQLSAV
-449 KGQLDKVARFRDGVK
+449 KNQLDTVAQFRDGVK
-464 AYTAGVGEAAG
+464 AYTKGVGEASIG
-475 GSQQLF
+475 NQQLF
-481 GGLSVLYTASE
+481 CGLSTLYTASE

-509 EAQLKENNITVDL
+509 EAQLEESDISVDL
-522 TADNYKEELDRLAA
+522 TADNYKEELERLTA
-536 EGSMDIK
+536 EGSSVDTK
-543 LRDSLQEAKDTLAD
+543 LKDSLKEAKDTLAD
-557 LEDFREGIIEYTD
+557 LEDFREGIIDYTD
-570 AVSEIADGSKELR
+570 AVDEIADGSRELR
-583 DGVRELQEEADDMI
+583 DGVQELQDETDDMI
-597 EEYFTFDIDN
+597 EEYLTFDIDN
-607 LTQFLIAED
+607 LTQFLIAAD
-616 NPRIDAAAGDVVIN
+616 NPRIDAAAGDVIIN

-687 ISFLGGAVG
+687 IAFLGGVVG

-709 MGDSIAYY
+709 MDDSIAYY
-717 SLPPMQIVTPGYLL
+717 SLPPMRIVTPGYLL

-739 VTAAVVN
+739 VTAVVVN
-746 YLVINKKLKRT
+746 SLVINKKLKCT

-807 FICLLILMLSIDC
+807 FICLLILIMSIDC

-876 GIDDDNPYFPIAT
+876 GIDDDNPYFPIVT

-901 AAQKFGVKV
+901 AAQKFGVKA

-927 TVKDIVSFTSGLLIL
+927 TVKNIV
-942 MLSIDCAVLCI
+942 
-953 NFGNACLEETK
+953 N
-964 YAYMYTYKY
+964 
-973 PTEDVPEGG
+973 
-982 TPAYVENLKKE
+982 
-993 AYGYNLDVTVLGIDD
+993 
-1008 DNPYF
+1008 
-1013 PIATA
+1013 
-1018 DKKNE
+1018 
-1023 IVISSAAAQKFGVK
+1023 
-1037 VGDKL
+1037 
-1042 VLSDEVNERD
+1042 
-1052 YAFTVKD
+1052 
-1059 IVSFT
+1059 FT

-1108 KDNVAES
+1108 KENVEES

-1129 LVAISALIFMIV
+1129 LVVISALIFMIV

-1155 SISLMKVFGYRRREI
+1155 SISLMKVFGYHRREI

-1182 LLGAVICVP
+1182 LLGALICVP

-1248 AEILKNR
+1248 AEVLKNR

>member
-29 MVMYMVVAIVGASET
+29 LVMYMVVAIVGAAET
-44 IMQGTEESA
+44 IMQGTKESGRL
-53 AVHHREDGQFGVFV
+53 HHREDGQFGVFV
-67 PLTDSEVTQITDK
+67 PLTDGEIAQITEK
-80 GVTVQQDFSLD
+80 GVTLQRDFSMD
-91 FHQGQATL
+91 FHLGQSTL
-99 RIYQAR
+99 RVYQAR
-105 EKIDLFA
+105 ENVDLFVSS
-112 PEQGAELPMQG
+112 QGSEVPAQG

-150 IVAGIGSTPDYDA
+150 TVTGIGSTPDYDA
-163 TYEKTSDTTVDSNL
+163 AYEKTSDTTVDSNL

-185 EDYEALKAGG
+185 QDYEALKAGG
-195 QNFRTEDYT
+195 ENFRTEDYT
-204 YTYLLNGAMTDQE
+204 YTYLLNDAMTDQE

-261 VNELTD
+261 VNELAD

-275 NTDLTDAADTLF
+275 NAELTDAADTLF

-297 LEDAGVEVTLTS
+297 LKDAGVEVTLTS
-309 SNYEQQLNTMIADP
+309 SNYEQQLSTMIANP

-329 MQEDLQDIKKSLDE
+329 IRQDLQEAKKSLE
-343 LQEFRDGVKSYTDG
+343 ALQEYKDGIKAYTDG
-357 VNAASAGGGA
+357 VNAASDGSGK
-367 LVGGMSK
+367 LVVGMGQ
-374 ITENS
+374 ITANS
-379 AALNQG
+379 DALNQG
-385 AYGIFNAILG
+385 ADAIFNAILG
-395 MVNEQLKTQLEPY
+395 MVNEQLQAQLS
-408 AAYGITFS
+408 TVKS
-416 GLTLDGYGEQLDQMA
+416 QLDT
-431 AVFTQKGASQ
+431 V
-441 TAAQLAAV
+441 AQ
-449 KGQLDKVARFRDGVK
+449 FRDGVK
-464 AYTAGVGEAAG
+464 TYTKGVGEASI

-481 GGLSVLYTASE
+481 CGLSTLYTASE
-492 PLVSGTD
+492 TVVDGTD
-499 AVVDALMDMV
+499 AVVDALIDMV
-509 EAQLKENNITVDL
+509 EAQLKESDITVDL
-522 TADNYKEELDRLAA
+522 TSDNYKEELDRLMA
-536 EGSMDIK
+536 EGSSVDVK
-543 LRDSLQEAKDTLAD
+543 LKDSLNDAKDTLAD
-557 LEDFREGIIEYTD
+557 LEDFREGIIDYTD
-570 AVSEIADGSKELR
+570 AVDEIADGSRELR
-583 DGVRELQEEADDMI
+583 DGVQELQDETDDMI
-597 EEYFTFDIDN
+597 EEYFAFDIDN
-607 LTQFLIAED
+607 LTQFLIAAD

-677 LFHYLLNPML
+677 LFHYLLNPLL
-687 ISFLGGAVG
+687 ISFLGGVVG

-702 KYGTGWQ
+702 EYGTGWQ

-717 SLPPMQIVTPGYLL
+717 SLPPMRIVTPGYLL

-746 YLVINKKLKRT
+746 YLVINKKLKCT

-807 FICLLILMLSIDC
+807 FICLLILMMSIDC

-852 GGTPAYVEN
+852 GGIPAYVEN

-876 GIDDDNPYFPIAT
+876 GIDDDNPYFPIVT

-927 TVKDIVSFTSGLLIL
+927 TVKNIV
-942 MLSIDCAVLCI
+942 
-953 NFGNACLEETK
+953 N
-964 YAYMYTYKY
+964 
-973 PTEDVPEGG
+973 
-982 TPAYVENLKKE
+982 
-993 AYGYNLDVTVLGIDD
+993 
-1008 DNPYF
+1008 
-1013 PIATA
+1013 
-1018 DKKNE
+1018 
-1023 IVISSAAAQKFGVK
+1023 
-1037 VGDKL
+1037 
-1042 VLSDEVNERD
+1042 
-1052 YAFTVKD
+1052 
-1059 IVSFT
+1059 FT

-1108 KDNVAES
+1108 KENVEES

-1182 LLGAVICVP
+1182 LLGALICVP

-1206 NVAIGMDLK
+1206 NVAIGMDIK

-1222 MIYGGILLCYMVI
+1222 MIYGGIWLCYIVI

-1248 AEILKNR
+1248 AEVLKNR

>member
-29 MVMYMVVAIVGASET
+29 LVMYMVVAIVGAAET
-44 IMQGTEESA
+44 IMQGTKESGRL
-53 AVHHREDGQFGVFV
+53 HHREDGQFGVFV
-67 PLTDSEVTQITDK
+67 PLTDGEFAQITEK
-80 GVTVQQDFSLD
+80 GVTLQRDFSMD
-91 FHQGQATL
+91 FHLGQSTL
-99 RIYQAR
+99 RVYQAR
-105 EKIDLFA
+105 ENVDLFVSS
-112 PEQGAELPMQG
+112 QGSEVPAQG

-135 ELGLGDTLTVGGRDF
+135 ELGLGDSLTVGGRDF
-150 IVAGIGSTPDYDA
+150 TVTGIGSTPDYDA
-163 TYEKTSDTTVDSNL
+163 AYEKTSDTTVDSNL

-195 QNFRTEDYT
+195 ENFRTEDYT
-204 YTYLLNGAMTDQE
+204 YTYLLNDAMTDQE
-217 LKELLQSFELDR
+217 LKDMLQSFELDR

-261 VNELTD
+261 VNELAD

-275 NTDLTDAADTLF
+275 NAELTDAADTLF

-297 LEDAGVEVTLTS
+297 LKDAGVEVTLTS
-309 SNYEQQLNTMIADP
+309 SNYEQQLNTMIANP

-329 MQEDLQDIKKSLDE
+329 MRQDLQDIKKSLDE
-343 LQEFRDGVKSYTDG
+343 LQEYKDGIQAYTDG
-357 VNAASAGGGA
+357 VNAASDGSGK
-367 LVGGMSK
+367 LVVGMGQ
-374 ITENS
+374 ITANS
-379 AALNQG
+379 DALNQG
-385 AYGIFNAILG
+385 ADAIFNAILG
-395 MVNEQLKTQLEPY
+395 MVNEQLQAQFNTFGFP
-408 AAYGITFS
+408 FS
-416 GLTLDGYGEQLDQMA
+416 GLTTDGYGKELDQMA
-431 AVFTQKGASQ
+431 VMFTQMGYSQ
-441 TAAQLAAV
+441 VAAQLSTV
-449 KGQLDKVARFRDGVK
+449 KGQLDTVAKFRDGVK
-464 AYTAGVGEAAG
+464 AYTKGVGEASIG
-475 GSQQLF
+475 NQQLF
-481 GGLSVLYTASE
+481 CGLSTLYTASE

-509 EAQLKENNITVDL
+509 EAQLEESDISVDL
-522 TADNYKEELDRLAA
+522 TADNYKEELERLTA
-536 EGSMDIK
+536 EGSSVDAK
-543 LRDSLQEAKDTLAD
+543 LKDSLKEAKDTLAD
-557 LEDFREGIIEYTD
+557 LEDFREGIIDYTD
-570 AVSEIADGSKELR
+570 AVDEIADGSRELR
-583 DGVRELQEEADDMI
+583 DGVQELQDETDDMI

-607 LTQFLIAED
+607 LTQFLIAAD
-616 NPRIDAAAGDVVIN
+616 NPRMDAAAGDVIIN

-687 ISFLGGAVG
+687 IAFLGGVVG

-717 SLPPMQIVTPGYLL
+717 SLPPMRIVTPGYLL

-739 VTAAVVN
+739 VTAVVVN
-746 YLVINKKLKRT
+746 YLVINKKLKCT

-807 FICLLILMLSIDC
+807 FICLLILMMSIDC

-876 GIDDDNPYFPIAT
+876 GIDDDNPYFH
-889 ADKKNEIVISSA
+889 IV
-901 AAQKFGVKV
+901 
-910 GDKLVLSD
+910 
-918 EVNERDYAF
+918 
-927 TVKDIVSFTSGLLIL
+927 
-942 MLSIDCAVLCI
+942 
-953 NFGNACLEETK
+953 
-964 YAYMYTYKY
+964 
-973 PTEDVPEGG
+973 
-982 TPAYVENLKKE
+982 
-993 AYGYNLDVTVLGIDD
+993 
-1008 DNPYF
+1008 
-1013 PIATA
+1013 TA

-1064 SGVYVFLDRDVMQ
+1064 SGVYVFLDRDIMQ

-1108 KDNVAES
+1108 KENVEES

-1182 LLGAVICVP
+1182 LLGALICVP

-1222 MIYGGILLCYMVI
+1222 MIYGGIWLCYIVI

-1248 AEILKNR
+1248 AEVLKNR

>member
-29 MVMYMVVAIVGASET
+29 LVMYMVVAIVGAAET
-44 IMQGTEESA
+44 IMQGTKESGRI
-53 AVHHREDGQFGVFV
+53 HHREDGQFGVFV
-67 PLTDSEVTQITDK
+67 PLTDDEIAQITEK
-80 GVTVQQDFSLD
+80 GVTLQRDFSLD
-91 FHQGQATL
+91 FHLGQSTL
-99 RIYQAR
+99 RVYQAR
-105 EKIDLFA
+105 ETVDLFV
-112 PEQGAELPMQG
+112 PSQGSEVPAQG

-135 ELGLGDTLTVGGRDF
+135 ELGLGDSLTVGGRDF
-150 IVAGIGSTPDYDA
+150 IVTGIGSTPDYDA
-163 TYEKTSDTTVDSNL
+163 AYEKTSDTTVDSNL

-195 QNFRTEDYT
+195 ESFRTEDYT
-204 YTYLLNGAMTDQE
+204 YTYLLNDAMTDQE

-261 VNELTD
+261 VNELAD

-275 NTDLTDAADTLF
+275 NAELTDAADTLF

-297 LEDAGVEVTLTS
+297 LKDAGVEVTLTS
-309 SNYEQQLNTMIADP
+309 SNYEQQLNTMIANP

-329 MQEDLQDIKKSLDE
+329 IRQDLQEAKKSLE
-343 LQEFRDGVKSYTDG
+343 ALQEYKDGIKAYTDG
-357 VNAASAGGGA
+357 VNAASDGSGK
-367 LVGGMSK
+367 LVVGMGQ
-374 ITENS
+374 ITANS
-379 AALNQG
+379 DALNQG
-385 AYGIFNAILG
+385 ADAIFNAILG
-395 MVNEQLKTQLEPY
+395 MVNEQLQAQFNTFGFP
-408 AAYGITFS
+408 FS
-416 GLTLDGYGEQLDQMA
+416 GLTTDGYGKELDQMA
-431 AVFTQKGASQ
+431 VMFTQMGYSQ
-441 TAAQLAAV
+441 VAAQLSTV
-449 KGQLDKVARFRDGVK
+449 KGQLDTVAKFRDGVK
-464 AYTAGVGEAAG
+464 AYTKGVGEASIG
-475 GSQQLF
+475 NQQLF
-481 GGLSVLYTASE
+481 GGLSTLYTASE
-492 PLVSGTD
+492 VVVDGTD
-499 AVVDALMDMV
+499 AVVDALIDMV
-509 EAQLKENNITVDL
+509 EAQLKESDITVDL
-522 TADNYKEELDRLAA
+522 TADNYKEELERLTT
-536 EGSMDIK
+536 EGSSVDAK
-543 LRDSLQEAKDTLAD
+543 LKDSLKEAKDTLAD
-557 LEDFREGIIEYTD
+557 LEDFREGIIDYTD
-570 AVSEIADGSKELR
+570 AVDEIADGSRELR
-583 DGVRELQEEADDMI
+583 DGVQELQDETDDMI

-607 LTQFLIAED
+607 LTQFLIAAD
-616 NPRIDAAAGDVVIN
+616 NPRIDAAAGDVIIN

-769 KAGRIQNMNLGNMK
+769 KAGRVQNMNLGNMK

-927 TVKDIVSFTSGLLIL
+927 TVKDIVSFTSG
-942 MLSIDCAVLCI
+942 
-953 NFGNACLEETK
+953 
-964 YAYMYTYKY
+964 
-973 PTEDVPEGG
+973 
-982 TPAYVENLKKE
+982 
-993 AYGYNLDVTVLGIDD
+993 
-1008 DNPYF
+1008 
-1013 PIATA
+1013 
-1018 DKKNE
+1018 
-1023 IVISSAAAQKFGVK
+1023 
-1037 VGDKL
+1037 
-1042 VLSDEVNERD
+1042 
-1052 YAFTVKD
+1052 
-1059 IVSFT
+1059 
-1064 SGVYVFLDRDVMQ
+1064 VYVFLDRDVMQ

-1098 DNGRLYATVS
+1098 DNCRLYATVS
-1108 KDNVAES
+1108 KENVEES

-1182 LLGAVICVP
+1182 LLGALICVP

-1206 NVAIGMDLK
+1206 NVAIGMDIK

-1222 MIYGGILLCYMVI
+1222 MIYGGIWLCYMVI

-1248 AEILKNR
+1248 AEVLKNR

>member
-29 MVMYMVVAIVGASET
+29 LVMYMVVAIVGAAET
-44 IMQGTEESA
+44 IMQGTKESGRI
-53 AVHHREDGQFGVFV
+53 HHREDGQFGVFV
-67 PLTDSEVTQITDK
+67 PLTDDEIAQITEK
-80 GVTVQQDFSLD
+80 GVTLQRDFSLD
-91 FHQGQATL
+91 FHLGQSTL
-99 RIYQAR
+99 RVYRAR
-105 EKIDLFA
+105 ETVDLFV
-112 PEQGAELPMQG
+112 PSQGSKVPAQG

-150 IVAGIGSTPDYDA
+150 TVTGIGSTPDYDA
-163 TYEKTSDTTVDSNL
+163 AYEKTSDTTVDSNL

-195 QNFRTEDYT
+195 ENFRTEDYT
-204 YTYLLNGAMTDQE
+204 YTYLLNDAMTDQE
-217 LKELLQSFELDR
+217 LKDMLQSFELDR

-247 KNDIQDGIRELLDG
+247 KNDIQDGIQELLDG
-261 VNELTD
+261 VNELAD

-275 NTDLTDAADTLF
+275 NAELTDAADTLF

-297 LEDAGVEVTLTS
+297 LKDAGVEVTLTS
-309 SNYEQQLNTMIADP
+309 SNYEQQLNTMIANP

-329 MQEDLQDIKKSLDE
+329 MRQDLQDIKKSLDE
-343 LQEFRDGVKSYTDG
+343 LQEYKDGIQAYTDG
-357 VNAASAGGGA
+357 VNAASDGSGK
-367 LVGGMSK
+367 LVVGMGQ
-374 ITENS
+374 ITANS
-379 AALNQG
+379 DALNQG
-385 AYGIFNAILG
+385 ADAIFNAILG
-395 MVNEQLKTQLEPY
+395 MVNEQLQ
-408 AAYGITFS
+408 AQFNTFGFPFS
-416 GLTLDGYGEQLDQMA
+416 RLTTDGYGKELDQMA
-431 AVFTQKGASQ
+431 VMFTQMGYSQ
-441 TAAQLAAV
+441 VAAQLSTV
-449 KGQLDKVARFRDGVK
+449 KGQLDTVAKFRDGVK
-464 AYTAGVGEAAG
+464 AYTKGVGEASIG
-475 GSQQLF
+475 NQQLF
-481 GGLSVLYTASE
+481 CGLSTLYTASE
-492 PLVSGTD
+492 TVVDGTD
-499 AVVDALMDMV
+499 AVVDALIDMV
-509 EAQLKENNITVDL
+509 EAQLKESDITVDL
-522 TADNYKEELDRLAA
+522 TADNYREELERLTA
-536 EGSMDIK
+536 EGSSVDVK
-543 LRDSLQEAKDTLAD
+543 LKDSLKEAKDTLVD
-557 LEDFREGIIEYTD
+557 LEDFREGIIDYTD
-570 AVSEIADGSKELR
+570 AVDEIADGSRELR
-583 DGVRELQEEADDMI
+583 DGVQELQDETDDMI
-597 EEYFTFDIDN
+597 EEYFAFDIDN
-607 LTQFLIAED
+607 LTQFLIAAD
-616 NPRIDAAAGDVVIN
+616 NPRIDAAAGDVIIN

-702 KYGTGWQ
+702 EYGTGWQ

-717 SLPPMQIVTPGYLL
+717 SLPPMRIVTPGYLL

-739 VTAAVVN
+739 VTAVVVN
-746 YLVINKKLKRT
+746 YLVINKKLKCT

-807 FICLLILMLSIDC
+807 FICLLILMMSIDC

-876 GIDDDNPYFPIAT
+876 GIDDGNPYFPIVT

-927 TVKDIVSFTSGLLIL
+927 TVKNIV
-942 MLSIDCAVLCI
+942 
-953 NFGNACLEETK
+953 N
-964 YAYMYTYKY
+964 
-973 PTEDVPEGG
+973 
-982 TPAYVENLKKE
+982 
-993 AYGYNLDVTVLGIDD
+993 
-1008 DNPYF
+1008 
-1013 PIATA
+1013 
-1018 DKKNE
+1018 
-1023 IVISSAAAQKFGVK
+1023 
-1037 VGDKL
+1037 
-1042 VLSDEVNERD
+1042 
-1052 YAFTVKD
+1052 
-1059 IVSFT
+1059 FT

-1108 KDNVAES
+1108 KENVEES

-1182 LLGAVICVP
+1182 LLGALICVP

-1222 MIYGGILLCYMVI
+1222 MIYGGIWLCYIVI

-1248 AEILKNR
+1248 AEVLKNR

>member
-29 MVMYMVVAIVGASET
+29 LVMYMVVAIVGAAET
-44 IMQGTEESA
+44 IMQGTKESGRI
-53 AVHHREDGQFGVFV
+53 HHREDGQFGVFV
-67 PLTDSEVTQITDK
+67 PLTDDEIAQITEK
-80 GVTVQQDFSLD
+80 GVTLQRDFSLD
-91 FHQGQATL
+91 FHLGQSTL
-99 RIYQAR
+99 RVYRAR
-105 EKIDLFA
+105 ETVDLFV
-112 PEQGAELPMQG
+112 PSQGSEVPAQG

-135 ELGLGDTLTVGGRDF
+135 ELGLGDSLTVGGRDF
-150 IVAGIGSTPDYDA
+150 IVTGIGSTPDYDA
-163 TYEKTSDTTVDSNL
+163 AYEKTSDTTVDSNL

-195 QNFRTEDYT
+195 ESFRTEDYT
-204 YTYLLNGAMTDQE
+204 YTYLLNDAMTDQE

-261 VNELTD
+261 VNELAD

-275 NTDLTDAADTLF
+275 NAELTDAADTLF
-287 DAMLEQVNDS
+287 EAMLEQVNDS
-297 LEDAGVEVTLTS
+297 LKDAGVEVTLTS
-309 SNYEQQLNTMIADP
+309 SNYEQQLNTMIANP

-329 MQEDLQDIKKSLDE
+329 MRQDLQDIKKSLDE
-343 LQEFRDGVKSYTDG
+343 LQEYKDGIQAYTDG
-357 VNAASAGGGA
+357 VNAASDGSGK
-367 LVGGMSK
+367 LVVGMGQ
-374 ITENS
+374 ITANS
-379 AALNQG
+379 DALNQG
-385 AYGIFNAILG
+385 ADAIFNAILG
-395 MVNEQLKTQLEPY
+395 MVNEQLQAQFHTS
-408 AAYGITFS
+408 GFTFS
-416 GLTLDGYGEQLDQMA
+416 GLTADGYGKELDQMA
-431 AVFTQKGASQ
+431 AMFTQMGAPQ
-441 TAAQLAAV
+441 VAAQLSTV
-449 KGQLDKVARFRDGVK
+449 KSQLDTVAQFRDGVK
-464 AYTAGVGEAAG
+464 AYTKGVGEASIG
-475 GSQQLF
+475 NQQLF
-481 GGLSVLYTASE
+481 GGLSTLYTASE
-492 PLVSGTD
+492 VVVDGTD
-499 AVVDALMDMV
+499 AVVDALIDMV
-509 EAQLKENNITVDL
+509 EAQLKESDITVDL
-522 TADNYKEELDRLAA
+522 TADNYKEELERLTT
-536 EGSMDIK
+536 EGSSVDAK
-543 LRDSLQEAKDTLAD
+543 LKDSLKEAKDTLAD
-557 LEDFREGIIEYTD
+557 LEDFREGIIDYTD
-570 AVSEIADGSKELR
+570 AVDEIADGSRELR
-583 DGVRELQEEADDMI
+583 DGVQELQDETDDMI
-597 EEYFTFDIDN
+597 EEYFAFDIDN
-607 LTQFLIAED
+607 LTQFLIAAD

-687 ISFLGGAVG
+687 IAFLGGVVG

-717 SLPPMQIVTPGYLL
+717 SLPPMRIVTPGYLL

-739 VTAAVVN
+739 VTAVVVN
-746 YLVINKKLKRT
+746 YLVINKKLKCT

-807 FICLLILMLSIDC
+807 FICLLILMMSIDC

-852 GGTPAYVEN
+852 GGIPAYVEN

-876 GIDDDNPYFPIAT
+876 GIDDDNPYFPIVT

-927 TVKDIVSFTSGLLIL
+927 TVKNIV
-942 MLSIDCAVLCI
+942 
-953 NFGNACLEETK
+953 N
-964 YAYMYTYKY
+964 
-973 PTEDVPEGG
+973 
-982 TPAYVENLKKE
+982 
-993 AYGYNLDVTVLGIDD
+993 
-1008 DNPYF
+1008 
-1013 PIATA
+1013 
-1018 DKKNE
+1018 
-1023 IVISSAAAQKFGVK
+1023 
-1037 VGDKL
+1037 
-1042 VLSDEVNERD
+1042 
-1052 YAFTVKD
+1052 
-1059 IVSFT
+1059 FT

-1108 KDNVAES
+1108 KENVEES

-1182 LLGAVICVP
+1182 LLGALICVP

-1248 AEILKNR
+1248 AEVLKNR

>member
-29 MVMYMVVAIVGASET
+29 LVMYMVVAIVGAAET
-44 IMQGTEESA
+44 IMQGTKESGRL
-53 AVHHREDGQFGVFV
+53 HHREDGQFGVFV
-67 PLTDSEVTQITDK
+67 PLTDDEIAQITEK
-80 GVTVQQDFSLD
+80 GVTLQRDFSLD
-91 FHQGQATL
+91 FHLGQSTL
-99 RIYQAR
+99 RVYRAR
-105 EKIDLFA
+105 ETVDLFV
-112 PEQGAELPMQG
+112 PSQGSEVPAQG

-135 ELGLGDTLTVGGRDF
+135 ELGLGDSLTVGGRDF
-150 IVAGIGSTPDYDA
+150 TVSGIGSTPDYDA
-163 TYEKTSDTTVDSNL
+163 AYEKTSDTTVDSNL
-177 FGVGFVTA
+177 FGAGFVTA

-195 QNFRTEDYT
+195 ENFRTEDYT
-204 YTYLLNGAMTDQE
+204 YTYLLNDAMTDQE

-247 KNDIQDGIRELLDG
+247 KNDLQDGIRELLDG
-261 VNELTD
+261 VNELAD

-275 NTDLTDAADTLF
+275 NAELTDAADTLF

-297 LEDAGVEVTLTS
+297 LKEAGVEVTLTS
-309 SNYEQQLNTMIADP
+309 SNYEQQLNTMIANP
-323 HAYTAS
+323 HVYTAS
-329 MQEDLQDIKKSLDE
+329 MRQDLQDIKKSLDE
-343 LQEFRDGVKSYTDG
+343 LQEYKDGIKAYTEG
-357 VNAASAGGGA
+357 VNAASDGSGK
-367 LVGGMSK
+367 LVVGMGQ
-374 ITENS
+374 ITANS
-379 AALNQG
+379 DALNQG
-385 AYGIFNAILG
+385 ADAIFNAILG
-395 MVNEQLKTQLEPY
+395 MVNEQLQAQFS
-408 AAYGITFS
+408 AAGFPFS
-416 GLTLDGYGEQLDQMA
+416 GLTADGYGKELDQMA
-431 AVFTQKGASQ
+431 AMFTQMGDSQ
-441 TAAQLAAV
+441 VAAQLSAV
-449 KGQLDKVARFRDGVK
+449 KSQLDFRDGVK
-464 AYTAGVGEAAG
+464 AYTKGVGEASIG
-475 GSQQLF
+475 NQQLF
-481 GGLSVLYTASE
+481 GGLSTLYTASE
-492 PLVSGTD
+492 SLVSGTD

-509 EAQLKENNITVDL
+509 EAQLEESDISVDL
-522 TADNYKEELDRLAA
+522 TADNYKEELERLTA
-536 EGSMDIK
+536 EGSSVDAK
-543 LRDSLQEAKDTLAD
+543 LKDSLKEAKDTLAD
-557 LEDFREGIIEYTD
+557 LEDFREGIIDYTD
-570 AVSEIADGSKELR
+570 AVDEIADGSRELR
-583 DGVRELQEEADDMI
+583 DGVQELQDETDDMI

-607 LTQFLIAED
+607 LTQFLIAAD

-630 RFAGILAGII
+630 RFAGILSGII

-702 KYGTGWQ
+702 EYGTGWQ
-709 MGDSIAYY
+709 MGDSTAYY
-717 SLPPMQIVTPGYLL
+717 SLPPMRIVTPGYLL

-746 YLVINKKLKRT
+746 YLVINKKLKCT

-807 FICLLILMLSIDC
+807 FICLLILMMSIDC

-901 AAQKFGVKV
+901 AAQKFGVKA

-927 TVKDIVSFTSGLLIL
+927 TVKNIV
-942 MLSIDCAVLCI
+942 
-953 NFGNACLEETK
+953 N
-964 YAYMYTYKY
+964 
-973 PTEDVPEGG
+973 
-982 TPAYVENLKKE
+982 
-993 AYGYNLDVTVLGIDD
+993 
-1008 DNPYF
+1008 
-1013 PIATA
+1013 
-1018 DKKNE
+1018 
-1023 IVISSAAAQKFGVK
+1023 
-1037 VGDKL
+1037 
-1042 VLSDEVNERD
+1042 
-1052 YAFTVKD
+1052 
-1059 IVSFT
+1059 FT
-1064 SGVYVFLDRDVMQ
+1064 SGVYVFLNRDVMQ

-1108 KDNVAES
+1108 KENVEES

-1182 LLGAVICVP
+1182 LLGALICVP

-1248 AEILKNR
+1248 AEVLKNR

>member
-1 MQRILSKR
+1 MRSGFRRQNWRICRMQRILSKR

-29 MVMYMVVAIVGASET
+29 MVMYMVVAIVGAAET
-44 IMQGTEESA
+44 IMQGTKESGRI
-53 AVHHREDGQFGVFV
+53 HHREDGQFGVFV
-67 PLTDSEVTQITDK
+67 PMTDDEIAQITEK
-80 GVTVQQDFSLD
+80 GVTLQRDFSLD
-91 FHQGQATL
+91 FHLGQSTL
-99 RIYQAR
+99 RVYRAR
-105 EKIDLFA
+105 ETVDLFV
-112 PEQGAELPMQG
+112 PSQGSEVPAQG

-150 IVAGIGSTPDYDA
+150 IVTGIGSTPDYDA
-163 TYEKTSDTTVDSNL
+163 AYEKTSDTTVDSNL

-195 QNFRTEDYT
+195 ENFRTEDYT
-204 YTYLLNGAMTDQE
+204 YTYLLNDAMTDQE

-261 VNELTD
+261 VNELAD

-275 NTDLTDAADTLF
+275 NAELTDAADTLF

-297 LEDAGVEVTLTS
+297 LKEAGVEVTLTT
-309 SNYEQQLNTMIADP
+309 SNYEQQLNTMIANP

-329 MQEDLQDIKKSLDE
+329 MRQDLQDIKKSLEE
-343 LQEFRDGVKSYTDG
+343 LQEYKDGIKAYTDG
-357 VNAASAGGGA
+357 VNAASDGSGK
-367 LVGGMSK
+367 LVVGMGQ
-374 ITENS
+374 ITANS
-379 AALNQG
+379 DALNQG
-385 AYGIFNAILG
+385 ADAIFNAILG
-395 MVNEQLKTQLEPY
+395 MVNEQLQAQFRTS
-408 AAYGITFS
+408 GFTFS
-416 GLTLDGYGEQLDQMA
+416 GLTADGYGKELDQMA
-431 AVFTQKGASQ
+431 VMFTQMGYSQ
-441 TAAQLAAV
+441 VAAQLSAV
-449 KGQLDKVARFRDGVK
+449 KSQLDTVAQFRDGVK
-464 AYTAGVGEAAG
+464 AYTKGVGEASIG
-475 GSQQLF
+475 NQQLF
-481 GGLSVLYTASE
+481 CGLSTLYTASE

-509 EAQLKENNITVDL
+509 EAQLEESDISVDL
-522 TADNYKEELDRLAA
+522 TADNYKEELERLTA
-536 EGSMDIK
+536 EGSSVDVK
-543 LRDSLQEAKDTLAD
+543 LKDAKDTLAD
-557 LEDFREGIIEYTD
+557 LEDFREGIIDYTD
-570 AVSEIADGSKELR
+570 AVDEIADGSRELR
-583 DGVRELQEEADDMI
+583 DGVQELQDETDDMI

-607 LTQFLIAED
+607 LTQFLIAAD

-630 RFAGILAGII
+630 RFAGILSGII

-702 KYGTGWQ
+702 EYGTGWQ
-709 MGDSIAYY
+709 MGDSTAYY
-717 SLPPMQIVTPGYLL
+717 SLPPMRIVTPGYLL

-746 YLVINKKLKRT
+746 YLVINKKLKCT

-807 FICLLILMLSIDC
+807 FICLLILMMSIDC

-901 AAQKFGVKV
+901 AAQKFGVKA

-927 TVKDIVSFTSGLLIL
+927 TVKNIV
-942 MLSIDCAVLCI
+942 
-953 NFGNACLEETK
+953 N
-964 YAYMYTYKY
+964 
-973 PTEDVPEGG
+973 
-982 TPAYVENLKKE
+982 
-993 AYGYNLDVTVLGIDD
+993 
-1008 DNPYF
+1008 
-1013 PIATA
+1013 
-1018 DKKNE
+1018 
-1023 IVISSAAAQKFGVK
+1023 
-1037 VGDKL
+1037 
-1042 VLSDEVNERD
+1042 
-1052 YAFTVKD
+1052 
-1059 IVSFT
+1059 FT
-1064 SGVYVFLDRDVMQ
+1064 SGVYVFLNRDVMQ

-1108 KDNVAES
+1108 KENVEES

-1182 LLGAVICVP
+1182 LLGALICVP

-1248 AEILKNR
+1248 AEVLKNR

>member
-29 MVMYMVVAIVGASET
+29 LVMYMVVAIVGAAET
-44 IMQGTEESA
+44 IMQGTKESGRI
-53 AVHHREDGQFGVFV
+53 HHREDGQFGVFV
-67 PLTDSEVTQITDK
+67 PLTDDEIAQITEK
-80 GVTVQQDFSLD
+80 GVTLQRDFSLD
-91 FHQGQATL
+91 FHLGQSTL
-99 RIYQAR
+99 RVYQAR
-105 EKIDLFA
+105 ETVDLFV
-112 PEQGAELPMQG
+112 PSQGSEVPAQG

-150 IVAGIGSTPDYDA
+150 IVTGIGSTPDYDA
-163 TYEKTSDTTVDSNL
+163 AYEKTSDTTVDSNL

-195 QNFRTEDYT
+195 ESFRTEDYT
-204 YTYLLNGAMTDQE
+204 YTYLLNDAMTDQE

-261 VNELTD
+261 VNELAD

-275 NTDLTDAADTLF
+275 NAELTDAADTLF

-297 LEDAGVEVTLTS
+297 LKDAGVEVTLTS
-309 SNYEQQLNTMIADP
+309 SNYEQQLNTMIANP

-329 MQEDLQDIKKSLDE
+329 MRQDLQDIKKSLDE
-343 LQEFRDGVKSYTDG
+343 LQEYTDGIKAYTDG
-357 VNAASAGGGA
+357 VNAASDGSGK
-367 LVGGMSK
+367 LVVGMGQ
-374 ITENS
+374 ITANS
-379 AALNQG
+379 DALNQG
-385 AYGIFNAILG
+385 ADAIFNAILG
-395 MVNEQLKTQLEPY
+395 MVNEQLQAQFNTFGFP
-408 AAYGITFS
+408 FS
-416 GLTLDGYGEQLDQMA
+416 GLTTDGYGKELDQMA
-431 AVFTQKGASQ
+431 VMFTQMGYSQ
-441 TAAQLAAV
+441 VAAQLSTV
-449 KGQLDKVARFRDGVK
+449 KGQLDTVSQFRDGVK
-464 AYTAGVGEAAG
+464 AYTKGVGEASIG
-475 GSQQLF
+475 NQQLF
-481 GGLSVLYTASE
+481 GGLSTLYTASE
-492 PLVSGTD
+492 VVVDGTD
-499 AVVDALMDMV
+499 AVVDALIDMV
-509 EAQLKENNITVDL
+509 EAQLKESDITVDL
-522 TADNYKEELDRLAA
+522 TADNYKEELERLTA
-536 EGSMDIK
+536 EGSSVDAK
-543 LRDSLQEAKDTLAD
+543 LKDSLKEAKDTLAD
-557 LEDFREGIIEYTD
+557 LEDFREGIIDYTD
-570 AVSEIADGSKELR
+570 AVDEIADGSRELR
-583 DGVRELQEEADDMI
+583 DGVQELQDETDDMI

-607 LTQFLIAED
+607 LTQFLIAAD
-616 NPRIDAAAGDVVIN
+616 NPRIDAAAGDVIIN

-687 ISFLGGAVG
+687 IAFLGGVVG

-717 SLPPMQIVTPGYLL
+717 SLPPIRIVTPGYLL

-739 VTAAVVN
+739 VTAVVVN
-746 YLVINKKLKRT
+746 YLVINKKLKCT

-807 FICLLILMLSIDC
+807 FICLLILMMSIDC

-852 GGTPAYVEN
+852 GGIPAYVEN

-876 GIDDDNPYFPIAT
+876 GIDDDNPYFPIVT

-927 TVKDIVSFTSGLLIL
+927 TVKNIV
-942 MLSIDCAVLCI
+942 
-953 NFGNACLEETK
+953 K
-964 YAYMYTYKY
+964 
-973 PTEDVPEGG
+973 
-982 TPAYVENLKKE
+982 
-993 AYGYNLDVTVLGIDD
+993 
-1008 DNPYF
+1008 
-1013 PIATA
+1013 
-1018 DKKNE
+1018 
-1023 IVISSAAAQKFGVK
+1023 
-1037 VGDKL
+1037 
-1042 VLSDEVNERD
+1042 
-1052 YAFTVKD
+1052 
-1059 IVSFT
+1059 FT

-1092 DHALDI
+1092 DHVLDI

-1108 KDNVAES
+1108 KENVEES

-1182 LLGAVICVP
+1182 LLGALICVP

-1248 AEILKNR
+1248 AEVLKNR

>member
-29 MVMYMVVAIVGASET
+29 LVMYMVVAIVGAAET
-44 IMQGTEESA
+44 IMQGTKESGRI
-53 AVHHREDGQFGVFV
+53 HHREDGQFGVFV
-67 PLTDSEVTQITDK
+67 PLTDDEIAQITEK
-80 GVTVQQDFSLD
+80 GVTLQRDFSLD
-91 FHQGQATL
+91 FHLGQSTL
-99 RIYQAR
+99 RVYR
-105 EKIDLFA
+105 ERETVDLFV
-112 PEQGAELPMQG
+112 PSQGSEVPAQG

-135 ELGLGDTLTVGGRDF
+135 ELGLGDSLTVGGRDF
-150 IVAGIGSTPDYDA
+150 IVTGIGSTPDYDA
-163 TYEKTSDTTVDSNL
+163 AYEKTSDTTVDSNL

-195 QNFRTEDYT
+195 ENFRTEDYT
-204 YTYLLNGAMTDQE
+204 YTYLLNDAMTDQE

-247 KNDIQDGIRELLDG
+247 KNDLQDGIRELLDG
-261 VNELTD
+261 VNELAD

-275 NTDLTDAADTLF
+275 NAELTDAADTLF

-297 LEDAGVEVTLTS
+297 LKDAGVEMTLTS
-309 SNYEQQLNTMIADP
+309 SNYEQQLNTMIANP

-329 MQEDLQDIKKSLDE
+329 MRQDLQDIKKSLDE
-343 LQEFRDGVKSYTDG
+343 LQEYKDGIKAYTEG
-357 VNAASAGGGA
+357 VNAASDGSGK
-367 LVGGMSK
+367 LVVGMGQL
-374 ITENS
+374 TANS
-379 AALNQG
+379 DALNQG
-385 AYGIFNAILG
+385 ADAIFNAILG
-395 MVNEQLKTQLEPY
+395 MVNEQLQAQFNTFGFP
-408 AAYGITFS
+408 FS
-416 GLTLDGYGEQLDQMA
+416 GLTTDGYGKELDQMA
-431 AVFTQKGASQ
+431 VMFTQMGYSQ
-441 TAAQLAAV
+441 VAAQLSTV
-449 KGQLDKVARFRDGVK
+449 KGQLDTVSQFRDGVK
-464 AYTAGVGEAAG
+464 AYTKGVGEASIG
-475 GSQQLF
+475 NQQLF
-481 GGLSVLYTASE
+481 GGLSTLYTASE
-492 PLVSGTD
+492 VVVDGTD
-499 AVVDALMDMV
+499 AVVDALIDMV
-509 EAQLKENNITVDL
+509 EAQLKESDITVDL
-522 TADNYKEELDRLAA
+522 TADNYKEELERLTA
-536 EGSMDIK
+536 EGSSVDAK
-543 LRDSLQEAKDTLAD
+543 LKDSLKEAKDTLAD
-557 LEDFREGIIEYTD
+557 LEDFREGIIDYTD
-570 AVSEIADGSKELR
+570 AVDEIADGSRELR
-583 DGVRELQEEADDMI
+583 DGVQELQDETDDMI

-607 LTQFLIAED
+607 LTQFLIAAD
-616 NPRIDAAAGDVVIN
+616 NPRIDAAAGDVIIN

-687 ISFLGGAVG
+687 IAFLGGVVG

-717 SLPPMQIVTPGYLL
+717 SLPPIRIVTPGYLL

-739 VTAAVVN
+739 VTAVVVN
-746 YLVINKKLKRT
+746 YLVINKKLKCT

-807 FICLLILMLSIDC
+807 FICLLILMMSIDC

-852 GGTPAYVEN
+852 GGIPAYVEN

-876 GIDDDNPYFPIAT
+876 GIDDDNPYFPIVT

-927 TVKDIVSFTSGLLIL
+927 TVKNIV
-942 MLSIDCAVLCI
+942 
-953 NFGNACLEETK
+953 K
-964 YAYMYTYKY
+964 
-973 PTEDVPEGG
+973 
-982 TPAYVENLKKE
+982 
-993 AYGYNLDVTVLGIDD
+993 
-1008 DNPYF
+1008 
-1013 PIATA
+1013 
-1018 DKKNE
+1018 
-1023 IVISSAAAQKFGVK
+1023 
-1037 VGDKL
+1037 
-1042 VLSDEVNERD
+1042 
-1052 YAFTVKD
+1052 
-1059 IVSFT
+1059 FT

-1092 DHALDI
+1092 DHVLDI

-1108 KDNVAES
+1108 KENVEES

-1182 LLGAVICVP
+1182 LLGALICVP

-1248 AEILKNR
+1248 AEVLKNR

>member
-29 MVMYMVVAIVGASET
+29 LVMYMVVAIVGAAET
-44 IMQGTEESA
+44 IMQGTKESGRI
-53 AVHHREDGQFGVFV
+53 HHREDGQFGVFV
-67 PLTDSEVTQITDK
+67 PLTDDEIAQITEK
-80 GVTVQQDFSLD
+80 GVTLQRDFSLD
-91 FHQGQATL
+91 FHLGQSTL
-99 RIYQAR
+99 RVYQAR
-105 EKIDLFA
+105 ETVDLFV
-112 PEQGAELPMQG
+112 PSQGSELPAQG

-150 IVAGIGSTPDYDA
+150 TVSGIGSTPDYDA
-163 TYEKTSDTTVDSNL
+163 AYEKTSDTTVDSNL
-177 FGVGFVTA
+177 FGVGFVTS

-195 QNFRTEDYT
+195 ENFRTEDYT
-204 YTYLLNGAMTDQE
+204 YTYLLNDAMTDQE

-261 VNELTD
+261 VNELAD

-275 NTDLTDAADTLF
+275 NAELTDAADTLF

-297 LEDAGVEVTLTS
+297 LKEAGVEVTLTS
-309 SNYEQQLNTMIADP
+309 SNYEQQLNNMIANP

-329 MQEDLQDIKKSLDE
+329 MRQDLQDIKKSLDE
-343 LQEFRDGVKSYTDG
+343 LQEYKDGIKAYTDG
-357 VNAASAGGGA
+357 VNAASDGSGK
-367 LVGGMSK
+367 LVVGMGQ
-374 ITENS
+374 ITANS
-379 AALNQG
+379 DALNQG
-385 AYGIFNAILG
+385 ADAIFNAILG
-395 MVNEQLKTQLEPY
+395 MVNEQLQAQFS
-408 AAYGITFS
+408 AAGFPFS
-416 GLTLDGYGEQLDQMA
+416 GLTADGYGKELDQMA
-431 AVFTQKGASQ
+431 AMFTQMGASQ
-441 TAAQLAAV
+441 VAAQLSAV
-449 KGQLDKVARFRDGVK
+449 KNQLDTVAQFRDGVK
-464 AYTAGVGEAAG
+464 AYTKGVGEASIG
-475 GSQQLF
+475 NQQLF
-481 GGLSVLYTASE
+481 CGLSTLYTASE

-509 EAQLKENNITVDL
+509 EAQLEESDISVDL
-522 TADNYKEELDRLAA
+522 TADNYKEELERLTA
-536 EGSMDIK
+536 EGSSVDAK
-543 LRDSLQEAKDTLAD
+543 LKDSLKEAKDTLAD
-557 LEDFREGIIEYTD
+557 LEDFREGIIDYTD
-570 AVSEIADGSKELR
+570 AVDEIADGSRELR
-583 DGVRELQEEADDMI
+583 DGVQELQDETDDMI

-607 LTQFLIAED
+607 LTQFLIAAD
-616 NPRIDAAAGDVVIN
+616 NPRIDAAAGDVIIN

-687 ISFLGGAVG
+687 IAFLGGVVG
-696 CILGFS
+696 CLLGFS

-717 SLPPMQIVTPGYLL
+717 SLPPMRIVTPGYLL

-739 VTAAVVN
+739 VTAVVVN
-746 YLVINKKLKRT
+746 YLVINKKLKCT

-807 FICLLILMLSIDC
+807 FICLLILIMSIDC

-901 AAQKFGVKV
+901 AAQKFGVKA

-927 TVKDIVSFTSGLLIL
+927 TVKNIV
-942 MLSIDCAVLCI
+942 
-953 NFGNACLEETK
+953 N
-964 YAYMYTYKY
+964 
-973 PTEDVPEGG
+973 
-982 TPAYVENLKKE
+982 
-993 AYGYNLDVTVLGIDD
+993 
-1008 DNPYF
+1008 
-1013 PIATA
+1013 
-1018 DKKNE
+1018 
-1023 IVISSAAAQKFGVK
+1023 
-1037 VGDKL
+1037 
-1042 VLSDEVNERD
+1042 
-1052 YAFTVKD
+1052 
-1059 IVSFT
+1059 FT

-1108 KDNVAES
+1108 KENVEES

-1129 LVAISALIFMIV
+1129 LVVISALIFMIV

-1182 LLGAVICVP
+1182 LLGALICVP

-1222 MIYGGILLCYMVI
+1222 MIYGGIWLCYMVI

-1248 AEILKNR
+1248 AEVLKNR

>member
-29 MVMYMVVAIVGASET
+29 LVMYMVVAIVGAAET
-44 IMQGTEESA
+44 IMQGTKESGRI
-53 AVHHREDGQFGVFV
+53 HHREDGQFGVFV
-67 PLTDSEVTQITDK
+67 PLTDDEIAQITEK
-80 GVTVQQDFSLD
+80 GVTLQRDFSLD
-91 FHQGQATL
+91 FHLGQSTL
-99 RIYQAR
+99 RVYQAR
-105 EKIDLFA
+105 ETVDLFV
-112 PEQGAELPMQG
+112 PSQGSEVPAQG

-135 ELGLGDTLTVGGRDF
+135 ELGLGDSLTVGGRDF
-150 IVAGIGSTPDYDA
+150 IVTGIGSTPDYDA
-163 TYEKTSDTTVDSNL
+163 AYEKTSDTTVDSNL

-195 QNFRTEDYT
+195 ESFRTEDYT
-204 YTYLLNGAMTDQE
+204 YTYLLNDAMTDQE

-261 VNELTD
+261 VNELAD

-275 NTDLTDAADTLF
+275 NAELTDAADTLF

-297 LEDAGVEVTLTS
+297 LKDAGVEVTLTS
-309 SNYEQQLNTMIADP
+309 SNYEQQLNTMIANP

-329 MQEDLQDIKKSLDE
+329 MRQDLQDIKKSLDE
-343 LQEFRDGVKSYTDG
+343 LQEYKDGIQAYTDG
-357 VNAASAGGGA
+357 VNAASDGSGK
-367 LVGGMSK
+367 LVVGMGQ
-374 ITENS
+374 ITANS
-379 AALNQG
+379 DALNQG
-385 AYGIFNAILG
+385 ADAIFNAILG
-395 MVNEQLKTQLEPY
+395 MVNEQLQ
-408 AAYGITFS
+408 AQFNTFGFPFS
-416 GLTLDGYGEQLDQMA
+416 RLTTDGYGKELDQMA
-431 AVFTQKGASQ
+431 VMFTQMGYSQ
-441 TAAQLAAV
+441 VAAQLSTV
-449 KGQLDKVARFRDGVK
+449 KGQLDTVAKFRDGVK
-464 AYTAGVGEAAG
+464 AYTKGVGEASIG
-475 GSQQLF
+475 NQQLF
-481 GGLSVLYTASE
+481 GGLSTLYTASE
-492 PLVSGTD
+492 VVVDGTD
-499 AVVDALMDMV
+499 AVVDALIDMV
-509 EAQLKENNITVDL
+509 EAQLKESDITVDL
-522 TADNYKEELDRLAA
+522 TADNYKEELERLTT
-536 EGSMDIK
+536 EGSSVDAK
-543 LRDSLQEAKDTLAD
+543 LKDSLKEAKDTLAD
-557 LEDFREGIIEYTD
+557 LEDFREGIIDYTD
-570 AVSEIADGSKELR
+570 AVDEIADGSRELR
-583 DGVRELQEEADDMI
+583 DGVQELQDETDDMI

-607 LTQFLIAED
+607 LTQFLIAAD

-687 ISFLGGAVG
+687 IAFLGGVVG

-717 SLPPMQIVTPGYLL
+717 SLPPMRIVTPGYLL

-739 VTAAVVN
+739 ATAAVVN
-746 YLVINKKLKRT
+746 YLVINKKLNRT

-807 FICLLILMLSIDC
+807 FICLLILMMSIDC

-852 GGTPAYVEN
+852 GGIPAYVEN

-876 GIDDDNPYFPIAT
+876 GIDDDNPYFPIVT

-927 TVKDIVSFTSGLLIL
+927 TVKNIV
-942 MLSIDCAVLCI
+942 
-953 NFGNACLEETK
+953 N
-964 YAYMYTYKY
+964 
-973 PTEDVPEGG
+973 
-982 TPAYVENLKKE
+982 
-993 AYGYNLDVTVLGIDD
+993 
-1008 DNPYF
+1008 
-1013 PIATA
+1013 
-1018 DKKNE
+1018 
-1023 IVISSAAAQKFGVK
+1023 
-1037 VGDKL
+1037 
-1042 VLSDEVNERD
+1042 
-1052 YAFTVKD
+1052 
-1059 IVSFT
+1059 FT

-1108 KDNVAES
+1108 KENVEES

-1170 RRLYLDGNFYVI
+1170 RKLYLDGNFYVI
-1182 LLGAVICVP
+1182 LLGALICVP

-1206 NVAIGMDLK
+1206 NVAIGMDIK

-1222 MIYGGILLCYMVI
+1222 MIYGGIWLCYIVI

-1248 AEILKNR
+1248 AEVLKNR

>member
-229 SKVTDTY
+229 SKVTDIY

-395 MVNEQLKTQLEPY
+395 MVNEQLKAQLEPY

-449 KGQLDKVARFRDGVK
+449 KGQLDTVAQFRDGVK

-492 PLVSGTD
+492 PLLSGTD

-536 EGSMDIK
+536 EGSSMDIK

-731 FYSLIMPP
+731 F
-739 VTAAVVN
+739 
-746 YLVINKKLKRT
+746 
-757 ALSLLRNEQTAG
+757 
-769 KAGRIQNMNLGNMK
+769 
-783 FLLRFQ
+783 
-789 IRQMLREI
+789 
-797 RSAFAVVIGM
+797 
-807 FICLLILMLSIDC
+807 
-820 AVLCINFGNACLEE
+820 
-834 TKYAYMYTYKY
+834 
-845 PTEDVPE
+845 
-852 GGTPAYVEN
+852 
-861 LKKEAYGYNLDVTVL
+861 TV
-876 GIDDDNPYFPIAT
+876 
-889 ADKKNEIVISSA
+889 
-901 AAQKFGVKV
+901 
-910 GDKLVLSD
+910 
-918 EVNERDYAF
+918 
-927 TVKDIVSFTSGLLIL
+927 
-942 MLSIDCAVLCI
+942 
-953 NFGNACLEETK
+953 
-964 YAYMYTYKY
+964 
-973 PTEDVPEGG
+973 
-982 TPAYVENLKKE
+982 
-993 AYGYNLDVTVLGIDD
+993 
-1008 DNPYF
+1008 
-1013 PIATA
+1013 
-1018 DKKNE
+1018 
-1023 IVISSAAAQKFGVK
+1023 
-1037 VGDKL
+1037 
-1042 VLSDEVNERD
+1042 
-1052 YAFTVKD
+1052 
-1059 IVSFT
+1059 
-1064 SGVYVFLDRDVMQ
+1064 
-1077 ELFDQE
+1077 
-1083 DDYYNVVFA
+1083 
-1092 DHALDI
+1092 
-1098 DNGRLYATVS
+1098 
-1108 KDNVAES
+1108 
-1115 SQIFTDMM
+1115 
-1123 GPMVVM
+1123 
-1129 LVAISALIFMIV
+1129 
-1141 MYLMM
+1141 
-1146 KVMIDRSAF
+1146 
-1155 SISLMKVFGYRRREI
+1155 
-1170 RRLYLDGNFYVI
+1170 
-1182 LLGAVICVP
+1182 
-1191 LAKWSMDLVYPYCIA
+1191 
-1206 NVAIGMDLK
+1206 
-1215 FTPQIYI
+1215 
-1222 MIYGGILLCYMVI
+1222 
-1235 NFLLVGRLNKLVP
+1235 
-1248 AEILKNR
+1248 
-1255 E
+1255 

>member
-29 MVMYMVVAIVGASET
+29 LVMYMVVAIVGAAET
-44 IMQGTEESA
+44 IMQGTKESGRL
-53 AVHHREDGQFGVFV
+53 HHREDGQFGVFV
-67 PLTDSEVTQITDK
+67 PLTDDEIAQITEK
-80 GVTVQQDFSLD
+80 GVTLQRDFSLD
-91 FHQGQATL
+91 FHLGQSTL
-99 RIYQAR
+99 RVYQAR
-105 EKIDLFA
+105 ETVDLFV
-112 PEQGAELPMQG
+112 PSQGSEVPAQG

-135 ELGLGDTLTVGGRDF
+135 ELGLGDSLTVGGRDF
-150 IVAGIGSTPDYDA
+150 IVTGIGSTPDYDA
-163 TYEKTSDTTVDSNL
+163 AYEKTSDTTVDSNL

-195 QNFRTEDYT
+195 ESFRTEDYT
-204 YTYLLNGAMTDQE
+204 YTYLLNDAMTDQE

-247 KNDIQDGIRELLDG
+247 KNDVQDGIRELLDG
-261 VNELTD
+261 VNELAD

-275 NTDLTDAADTLF
+275 NAELTDAADTLF

-297 LEDAGVEVTLTS
+297 LKDAGVEVTLTS
-309 SNYEQQLNTMIADP
+309 SNYEQQLNTMIANP

-329 MQEDLQDIKKSLDE
+329 MRQDLQDIKKSLDE
-343 LQEFRDGVKSYTDG
+343 LQEYKDGIQAYTDG
-357 VNAASAGGGA
+357 VNAASDGSGK
-367 LVGGMSK
+367 LVVGMGQ
-374 ITENS
+374 ITANS
-379 AALNQG
+379 DALNQG
-385 AYGIFNAILG
+385 ADAIFNAILG
-395 MVNEQLKTQLEPY
+395 MVNEQLQAQFNTFVFP
-408 AAYGITFS
+408 FS
-416 GLTLDGYGEQLDQMA
+416 GLTTDGYGKELDQMA
-431 AVFTQKGASQ
+431 VMFTQMGYSQ
-441 TAAQLAAV
+441 VAAQLSTV
-449 KGQLDKVARFRDGVK
+449 KGQLDTVAKFRDGVK
-464 AYTAGVGEAAG
+464 AYTKGVGEASIG
-475 GSQQLF
+475 NQQLF
-481 GGLSVLYTASE
+481 GGLSTLYTASE
-492 PLVSGTD
+492 VVVDGTD
-499 AVVDALMDMV
+499 AVVDALIDMV
-509 EAQLKENNITVDL
+509 EAQLKESDITVDL
-522 TADNYKEELDRLAA
+522 TADNYKEELERLTT
-536 EGSMDIK
+536 EGSSVDAK
-543 LRDSLQEAKDTLAD
+543 LKDSLKEAKETLAD
-557 LEDFREGIIEYTD
+557 LEDFREGIIDYTD
-570 AVSEIADGSKELR
+570 AVDEIADGSRELR
-583 DGVRELQEEADDMI
+583 DGVQELQDETDDMI
-597 EEYFTFDIDN
+597 EEYFAFDIDN
-607 LTQFLIAED
+607 LTQFLIAAD

-687 ISFLGGAVG
+687 IAFLGGVVG

-717 SLPPMQIVTPGYLL
+717 SLPPMRIVTPGYLL
-731 FYSLIMPP
+731 FYSLIMPL
-739 VTAAVVN
+739 VTAVVVN
-746 YLVINKKLKRT
+746 YLVINKKLKCT

-807 FICLLILMLSIDC
+807 FICLLILMMSIDC

-876 GIDDDNPYFPIAT
+876 GIDDDNPYFPIVT

-927 TVKDIVSFTSGLLIL
+927 TVKNIV
-942 MLSIDCAVLCI
+942 
-953 NFGNACLEETK
+953 N
-964 YAYMYTYKY
+964 
-973 PTEDVPEGG
+973 
-982 TPAYVENLKKE
+982 
-993 AYGYNLDVTVLGIDD
+993 
-1008 DNPYF
+1008 
-1013 PIATA
+1013 
-1018 DKKNE
+1018 
-1023 IVISSAAAQKFGVK
+1023 
-1037 VGDKL
+1037 
-1042 VLSDEVNERD
+1042 
-1052 YAFTVKD
+1052 
-1059 IVSFT
+1059 FT

-1108 KDNVAES
+1108 KENVEES

-1182 LLGAVICVP
+1182 LLGALICVP

-1248 AEILKNR
+1248 AEVLKNR

>member
-29 MVMYMVVAIVGASET
+29 LVMYMVVAIVGAAET
-44 IMQGTEESA
+44 IMQGTKESGRI
-53 AVHHREDGQFGVFV
+53 HHREDGQFGVFV
-67 PLTDSEVTQITDK
+67 PLTDDEIAQITEK
-80 GVTVQQDFSLD
+80 GVTLQRDFSLD
-91 FHQGQATL
+91 FHLGQSTL
-99 RIYQAR
+99 RVYRAR
-105 EKIDLFA
+105 ETVDLFV
-112 PEQGAELPMQG
+112 PSQGSELPAQG

-135 ELGLGDTLTVGGRDF
+135 ELGLGDSLTVGGRDF
-150 IVAGIGSTPDYDA
+150 IVTGIGSTPDYDA
-163 TYEKTSDTTVDSNL
+163 AYEKTSDTTVDSNL

-195 QNFRTEDYT
+195 ENFRTEDYT
-204 YTYLLNGAMTDQE
+204 YTYLLNDAMTDQE

-261 VNELTD
+261 VNELAD

-275 NTDLTDAADTLF
+275 NTELTDAADTLF

-297 LEDAGVEVTLTS
+297 LKEAGVEVTLTS
-309 SNYEQQLNTMIADP
+309 SNYEQQLNTMIANP

-329 MQEDLQDIKKSLDE
+329 MRQDLQDIKKSLEE
-343 LQEFRDGVKSYTDG
+343 LQEYKDGIQAYTDG
-357 VNAASAGGGA
+357 VNAASDGSGK
-367 LVGGMSK
+367 LVVGMGQ
-374 ITENS
+374 ITANS
-379 AALNQG
+379 DALNQG
-385 AYGIFNAILG
+385 ADAIFNAILG
-395 MVNEQLKTQLEPY
+395 MVNEQLQAQFNTS
-408 AAYGITFS
+408 GFTFL
-416 GLTLDGYGEQLDQMA
+416 GLTTDGYGKELDQMA
-431 AVFTQKGASQ
+431 TTFTQMGAHQ
-441 TAAQLAAV
+441 VAAQLSAV
-449 KGQLDKVARFRDGVK
+449 KSQLDTVAQFRDGVK
-464 AYTAGVGEAAG
+464 AYTKGVGEASIG
-475 GSQQLF
+475 NQQLF
-481 GGLSVLYTASE
+481 GGLSTLYTASE
-492 PLVSGTD
+492 VVVDGTD
-499 AVVDALMDMV
+499 AVVDALIDMV
-509 EAQLKENNITVDL
+509 EAQLKESDITVDL
-522 TADNYKEELDRLAA
+522 TADNYKEELERLTA
-536 EGSMDIK
+536 EGSSVDAK
-543 LRDSLQEAKDTLAD
+543 LKDSLKDAKDTLAD
-557 LEDFREGIIEYTD
+557 LEDFREGIIDYTD
-570 AVSEIADGSKELR
+570 AVDEIADGSRELR
-583 DGVRELQEEADDMI
+583 DGVQELQDETDDMI

-607 LTQFLIAED
+607 LTQFLIAAD

-630 RFAGILAGII
+630 RFAGILSGII

-702 KYGTGWQ
+702 EYGTGWQ
-709 MGDSIAYY
+709 MGDSTAYY
-717 SLPPMQIVTPGYLL
+717 SLPPMRIVTPGYLL

-746 YLVINKKLKRT
+746 YLVINKKLKCT

-807 FICLLILMLSIDC
+807 FICLLILMMSIDC

-876 GIDDDNPYFPIAT
+876 GIDDDNPYFPIVT

-901 AAQKFGVKV
+901 AAQKFGVK
-910 GDKLVLSD
+910 
-918 EVNERDYAF
+918 A
-927 TVKDIVSFTSGLLIL
+927 
-942 MLSIDCAVLCI
+942 
-953 NFGNACLEETK
+953 
-964 YAYMYTYKY
+964 
-973 PTEDVPEGG
+973 
-982 TPAYVENLKKE
+982 
-993 AYGYNLDVTVLGIDD
+993 
-1008 DNPYF
+1008 
-1013 PIATA
+1013 
-1018 DKKNE
+1018 
-1023 IVISSAAAQKFGVK
+1023 
-1037 VGDKL
+1037 GDKL

-1108 KDNVAES
+1108 KENVEES

-1182 LLGAVICVP
+1182 LLGALICVP

-1222 MIYGGILLCYMVI
+1222 MIYGGIWLCYIVI

-1248 AEILKNR
+1248 AEVLKNR

>member
-1 MQRILSKR
+1 MRSGFRRQNWRICRMQRILSKR

-229 SKVTDTY
+229 SKVTDIY

-395 MVNEQLKTQLEPY
+395 MVNEQLKAQLEPY

-449 KGQLDKVARFRDGVK
+449 KGQLDTVAQFRDGVK

-536 EGSMDIK
+536 EGSSMDIK

-769 KAGRIQNMNLGNMK
+769 KAGRVQNMNLGNMK

-807 FICLLILMLSIDC
+807 FI
-820 AVLCINFGNACLEE
+820 
-834 TKYAYMYTYKY
+834 
-845 PTEDVPE
+845 
-852 GGTPAYVEN
+852 
-861 LKKEAYGYNLDVTVL
+861 
-876 GIDDDNPYFPIAT
+876 
-889 ADKKNEIVISSA
+889 
-901 AAQKFGVKV
+901 
-910 GDKLVLSD
+910 
-918 EVNERDYAF
+918 
-927 TVKDIVSFTSGLLIL
+927 
-942 MLSIDCAVLCI
+942 
-953 NFGNACLEETK
+953 
-964 YAYMYTYKY
+964 
-973 PTEDVPEGG
+973 
-982 TPAYVENLKKE
+982 
-993 AYGYNLDVTVLGIDD
+993 
-1008 DNPYF
+1008 
-1013 PIATA
+1013 
-1018 DKKNE
+1018 
-1023 IVISSAAAQKFGVK
+1023 
-1037 VGDKL
+1037 
-1042 VLSDEVNERD
+1042 
-1052 YAFTVKD
+1052 
-1059 IVSFT
+1059 
-1064 SGVYVFLDRDVMQ
+1064 
-1077 ELFDQE
+1077 
-1083 DDYYNVVFA
+1083 
-1092 DHALDI
+1092 
-1098 DNGRLYATVS
+1098 
-1108 KDNVAES
+1108 
-1115 SQIFTDMM
+1115 
-1123 GPMVVM
+1123 
-1129 LVAISALIFMIV
+1129 
-1141 MYLMM
+1141 
-1146 KVMIDRSAF
+1146 
-1155 SISLMKVFGYRRREI
+1155 
-1170 RRLYLDGNFYVI
+1170 
-1182 LLGAVICVP
+1182 
-1191 LAKWSMDLVYPYCIA
+1191 
-1206 NVAIGMDLK
+1206 
-1215 FTPQIYI
+1215 
-1222 MIYGGILLCYMVI
+1222 
-1235 NFLLVGRLNKLVP
+1235 
-1248 AEILKNR
+1248 
-1255 E
+1255 

>member
-29 MVMYMVVAIVGASET
+29 LVMYMVVAIVGAAET
-44 IMQGTEESA
+44 IMQGTKESGRL
-53 AVHHREDGQFGVFV
+53 HHREDGQFGVFV
-67 PLTDSEVTQITDK
+67 PLTDGEIAQITEK
-80 GVTVQQDFSLD
+80 GVTLQRDFSMD
-91 FHQGQATL
+91 FHLGQSTF
-99 RIYQAR
+99 RVYQAR
-105 EKIDLFA
+105 ENVDLFVSS
-112 PEQGAELPMQG
+112 QGSEVPAQG

-150 IVAGIGSTPDYDA
+150 TVTGIGSTPDYDA
-163 TYEKTSDTTVDSNL
+163 AYEKTSDTTVDSNL

-185 EDYEALKAGG
+185 QDYEALKAGG
-195 QNFRTEDYT
+195 ENFRTEDYT
-204 YTYLLNGAMTDQE
+204 YTYLLNDAMTDQE
-217 LKELLQSFELDR
+217 LKDMLQSFELDR

-261 VNELTD
+261 VNELAD

-275 NTDLTDAADTLF
+275 NAELTDAADTLF

-297 LEDAGVEVTLTS
+297 LKDAGLEVTLTS
-309 SNYEQQLNTMIADP
+309 SNYEQQLNTMIANP

-329 MQEDLQDIKKSLDE
+329 IRQDLQEAKKSLEE
-343 LQEFRDGVKSYTDG
+343 LQEYKDGIKAYTDG
-357 VNAASAGGGA
+357 VNAASDGSGK
-367 LVGGMSK
+367 LVVGMGQ
-374 ITENS
+374 ITANS
-379 AALNQG
+379 DALNQG
-385 AYGIFNAILG
+385 ADAIFNAILG
-395 MVNEQLKTQLEPY
+395 MVNEQLQAQLS
-408 AAYGITFS
+408 TVKS
-416 GLTLDGYGEQLDQMA
+416 QLDT
-431 AVFTQKGASQ
+431 V
-441 TAAQLAAV
+441 AQ
-449 KGQLDKVARFRDGVK
+449 FRDGVK
-464 AYTAGVGEAAG
+464 TYTKGVGEASI

-481 GGLSVLYTASE
+481 CGLSTLYTASE
-492 PLVSGTD
+492 TVVDGTD
-499 AVVDALMDMV
+499 AVVDALIDMV
-509 EAQLKENNITVDL
+509 EAQLKESDITVDL
-522 TADNYKEELDRLAA
+522 TSDNYKEELDRLMA
-536 EGSMDIK
+536 EGSSVDVK
-543 LRDSLQEAKDTLAD
+543 LKDSLNDAKDTLAD
-557 LEDFREGIIEYTD
+557 LEDFREGIIDYTD
-570 AVSEIADGSKELR
+570 AVDEIADGSRELR
-583 DGVRELQEEADDMI
+583 DGVQELQDETDDMI
-597 EEYFTFDIDN
+597 EEYFAFDIDN
-607 LTQFLIAED
+607 LTQFLIAAD

-677 LFHYLLNPML
+677 LFHYLLNPLL

-702 KYGTGWQ
+702 EYGTGWQ

-717 SLPPMQIVTPGYLL
+717 SLPPMRIVTPGYLL

-746 YLVINKKLKRT
+746 YLVINKKLKCT

-807 FICLLILMLSIDC
+807 FICLLILMMSIDC

-852 GGTPAYVEN
+852 GGIPAYVEN

-876 GIDDDNPYFPIAT
+876 GIDDDNPYFPIVT

-927 TVKDIVSFTSGLLIL
+927 TVKNIV
-942 MLSIDCAVLCI
+942 
-953 NFGNACLEETK
+953 N
-964 YAYMYTYKY
+964 
-973 PTEDVPEGG
+973 
-982 TPAYVENLKKE
+982 
-993 AYGYNLDVTVLGIDD
+993 
-1008 DNPYF
+1008 
-1013 PIATA
+1013 
-1018 DKKNE
+1018 
-1023 IVISSAAAQKFGVK
+1023 
-1037 VGDKL
+1037 
-1042 VLSDEVNERD
+1042 
-1052 YAFTVKD
+1052 
-1059 IVSFT
+1059 FT

-1108 KDNVAES
+1108 KENVEES

-1182 LLGAVICVP
+1182 LLGALICVP

-1206 NVAIGMDLK
+1206 NVAIGMDIK

-1222 MIYGGILLCYMVI
+1222 MIYGGIWLCYIVI

-1248 AEILKNR
+1248 AEVLKNR

>member
-9 VLRDIRENLL
+9 VLRDIRKNLL

-29 MVMYMVVAIVGASET
+29 LVMYMVVAIVGAAET
-44 IMQGTEESA
+44 IMQGTKESGRI
-53 AVHHREDGQFGVFV
+53 HHREDGQFGVFV
-67 PLTDSEVTQITDK
+67 PLTDDEIAQITEK
-80 GVTVQQDFSLD
+80 GVTLQRDFSLD
-91 FHQGQATL
+91 FHLGQSTL
-99 RIYQAR
+99 RVYRAR
-105 EKIDLFA
+105 ETVDLFV
-112 PEQGAELPMQG
+112 PSQGSKVPAQG

-150 IVAGIGSTPDYDA
+150 TVTGIGSTPDYDA
-163 TYEKTSDTTVDSNL
+163 AYEKTSDTTVDSNL

-185 EDYEALKAGG
+185 EDYEALKVGG
-195 QNFRTEDYT
+195 ENFRTEDYT
-204 YTYLLNGAMTDQE
+204 YTYLLNDAMTDQE

-261 VNELTD
+261 VNELAD

-275 NTDLTDAADTLF
+275 NAELTDAADTLF

-297 LEDAGVEVTLTS
+297 LKDAGVEVTLTS
-309 SNYEQQLNTMIADP
+309 SNYEQQLNTMIANP

-329 MQEDLQDIKKSLDE
+329 MRQDLQDIKKSLDE
-343 LQEFRDGVKSYTDG
+343 LQEYTDGIKAYTDG
-357 VNAASAGGGA
+357 VNAASDGSGK
-367 LVGGMSK
+367 LVVGMGQ
-374 ITENS
+374 ITANS
-379 AALNQG
+379 DALNQG
-385 AYGIFNAILG
+385 ADAIFNAILG
-395 MVNEQLKTQLEPY
+395 MVNEQLQAQFRTSGFPFL
-408 AAYGITFS
+408 
-416 GLTLDGYGEQLDQMA
+416 GLTTDGYGKELDQMA
-431 AVFTQKGASQ
+431 TTFTQMGDSQ
-441 TAAQLAAV
+441 VAAQLSAV
-449 KGQLDKVARFRDGVK
+449 KSQLDTVAQFRDGVK
-464 AYTAGVGEAAG
+464 AYTKGVGEASIG
-475 GSQQLF
+475 NQQLF
-481 GGLSVLYTASE
+481 CGLSTLYTASE
-492 PLVSGTD
+492 VVVDGTD
-499 AVVDALMDMV
+499 AVVDALIDMV
-509 EAQLKENNITVDL
+509 EAQLKESDITVDL
-522 TADNYKEELDRLAA
+522 TADNYKEELERLTA
-536 EGSMDIK
+536 EGSSVDVK
-543 LRDSLQEAKDTLAD
+543 LKDSLKDAKDTLAD
-557 LEDFREGIIEYTD
+557 LEDFREGIIDYTD
-570 AVSEIADGSKELR
+570 AVDEIADGSRELR
-583 DGVRELQEEADDMI
+583 DGVQELQDETDDMI

-607 LTQFLIAED
+607 LTQFLIAAD
-616 NPRIDAAAGDVVIN
+616 NPRMDAAAGDVIIN

-702 KYGTGWQ
+702 EYGTGWQ

-717 SLPPMQIVTPGYLL
+717 SLPPMRIVTPGYLL

-746 YLVINKKLKRT
+746 YLVINKKLKCT

-845 PTEDVPE
+845 PTENVPE
-852 GGTPAYVEN
+852 RGIPAYVEN

-876 GIDDDNPYFPIAT
+876 GIDDDNPYFPIVT

-927 TVKDIVSFTSGLLIL
+927 TVKNIV
-942 MLSIDCAVLCI
+942 
-953 NFGNACLEETK
+953 N
-964 YAYMYTYKY
+964 
-973 PTEDVPEGG
+973 
-982 TPAYVENLKKE
+982 
-993 AYGYNLDVTVLGIDD
+993 
-1008 DNPYF
+1008 
-1013 PIATA
+1013 
-1018 DKKNE
+1018 
-1023 IVISSAAAQKFGVK
+1023 
-1037 VGDKL
+1037 
-1042 VLSDEVNERD
+1042 
-1052 YAFTVKD
+1052 
-1059 IVSFT
+1059 FT

-1098 DNGRLYATVS
+1098 DNGRLYATVT
-1108 KDNVAES
+1108 KENVEES

-1123 GPMVVM
+1123 GPMVIM

-1182 LLGAVICVP
+1182 LLGALICVP

-1222 MIYGGILLCYMVI
+1222 MIYGGIWLCYMVI

-1248 AEILKNR
+1248 AEVLKNR

>member
-29 MVMYMVVAIVGASET
+29 LVMYMVVAIVGAAET
-44 IMQGTEESA
+44 IMQGTKESGRI
-53 AVHHREDGQFGVFV
+53 HHREDGQFGVFV
-67 PLTDSEVTQITDK
+67 PLTDDEIAQITEK
-80 GVTVQQDFSLD
+80 CVTLQRDFSLD
-91 FHQGQATL
+91 FHLGQSTL
-99 RIYQAR
+99 RVYQAR
-105 EKIDLFA
+105 ETVDLFV
-112 PEQGAELPMQG
+112 PSQGSELPAQG

-150 IVAGIGSTPDYDA
+150 IVTGIGSTPDYDA
-163 TYEKTSDTTVDSNL
+163 AYEKTSDTTVDSNL
-177 FGVGFVTA
+177 FGVGFVTS

-195 QNFRTEDYT
+195 ENFRTEDYT
-204 YTYLLNGAMTDQE
+204 YTYLLNDAMTDQE

-261 VNELTD
+261 VNELAD

-275 NTDLTDAADTLF
+275 NAELTDAADTLF

-297 LEDAGVEVTLTS
+297 LKDAGVEVTLTS
-309 SNYEQQLNTMIADP
+309 SNYEQQLNNMIANP

-329 MQEDLQDIKKSLDE
+329 MRQDLQDIKKSLDE
-343 LQEFRDGVKSYTDG
+343 LQEYKDGIKAYTDG
-357 VNAASAGGGA
+357 VNAASDGSGK
-367 LVGGMSK
+367 LVVGMGQ
-374 ITENS
+374 ITANS
-379 AALNQG
+379 DALNQG
-385 AYGIFNAILG
+385 ADAIFNAILG
-395 MVNEQLKTQLEPY
+395 MVNEQLQAQFS
-408 AAYGITFS
+408 AAGFPFS
-416 GLTLDGYGEQLDQMA
+416 GLTADGYGKELDQMA
-431 AVFTQKGASQ
+431 ATFTQLGAPQ
-441 TAAQLAAV
+441 VAAQLSTV
-449 KGQLDKVARFRDGVK
+449 KSQLDTVAQFRDGVK
-464 AYTAGVGEAAG
+464 AYTKGVGEASIG
-475 GSQQLF
+475 NQQLF
-481 GGLSVLYTASE
+481 GGLSTLYTASE

-509 EAQLKENNITVDL
+509 EAQLEESDITVAL
-522 TADNYKEELDRLAA
+522 TSDNYKEELERLTA
-536 EGSMDIK
+536 EGSSVDVK
-543 LRDSLQEAKDTLAD
+543 LKDSLNDAKDTLAD
-557 LEDFREGIIEYTD
+557 LEDFREGIIDYTD
-570 AVSEIADGSKELR
+570 AVDEIADGSRELR
-583 DGVRELQEEADDMI
+583 DGVQELQDETDDMI

-607 LTQFLIAED
+607 LTQFLIAAD
-616 NPRIDAAAGDVVIN
+616 NPRMDAAAGDVVIN

-677 LFHYLLNPML
+677 LFHYLLNPLL

-702 KYGTGWQ
+702 EYGTGWQ

-717 SLPPMQIVTPGYLL
+717 SLPPMRIVTPGYLL

-746 YLVINKKLKRT
+746 YLVINKKLKCT

-807 FICLLILMLSIDC
+807 FICLLILMMSIDC

-852 GGTPAYVEN
+852 GGIPAYVEN

-876 GIDDDNPYFPIAT
+876 GIDDDNPYFPIVT

-927 TVKDIVSFTSGLLIL
+927 TVKNIV
-942 MLSIDCAVLCI
+942 
-953 NFGNACLEETK
+953 N
-964 YAYMYTYKY
+964 
-973 PTEDVPEGG
+973 
-982 TPAYVENLKKE
+982 
-993 AYGYNLDVTVLGIDD
+993 
-1008 DNPYF
+1008 
-1013 PIATA
+1013 
-1018 DKKNE
+1018 
-1023 IVISSAAAQKFGVK
+1023 
-1037 VGDKL
+1037 
-1042 VLSDEVNERD
+1042 
-1052 YAFTVKD
+1052 
-1059 IVSFT
+1059 FT

-1108 KDNVAES
+1108 KENVEES

-1182 LLGAVICVP
+1182 LLGALICVP

-1222 MIYGGILLCYMVI
+1222 MIYGGIWLCYIVI

-1248 AEILKNR
+1248 AEVLKNR

>member
-29 MVMYMVVAIVGASET
+29 LVMYMVVAIVGAAET
-44 IMQGTEESA
+44 IMQGTKESGRI
-53 AVHHREDGQFGVFV
+53 HHREDGQFGVFV
-67 PLTDSEVTQITDK
+67 PLTDDEIAQITEK
-80 GVTVQQDFSLD
+80 GVTLQRDFSLD
-91 FHQGQATL
+91 FHLGQSTL
-99 RIYQAR
+99 RVYRAR
-105 EKIDLFA
+105 ETVDLFV
-112 PEQGAELPMQG
+112 PSQGSELPAQG

-135 ELGLGDTLTVGGRDF
+135 ELGLGDSLTVGGRDF
-150 IVAGIGSTPDYDA
+150 IVTGIGSTPDYDA
-163 TYEKTSDTTVDSNL
+163 AYEKTSDTTVDSNL

-195 QNFRTEDYT
+195 ENFRTEDYT
-204 YTYLLNGAMTDQE
+204 YTYLLNDAMTDQE

-261 VNELTD
+261 VNELAD

-275 NTDLTDAADTLF
+275 NTELTDAADTLF

-297 LEDAGVEVTLTS
+297 LKEAGVEVTLTS
-309 SNYEQQLNTMIADP
+309 SNYEQQLNTMIANP

-329 MQEDLQDIKKSLDE
+329 MRQDLQDIKKSLEE
-343 LQEFRDGVKSYTDG
+343 LQEYKDGIQAYTDG
-357 VNAASAGGGA
+357 VNAASDGSGK
-367 LVGGMSK
+367 LVVGMGQ
-374 ITENS
+374 ITANS
-379 AALNQG
+379 DALNQG
-385 AYGIFNAILG
+385 ADAIFNAILG
-395 MVNEQLKTQLEPY
+395 MVNEQLQAQFNTS
-408 AAYGITFS
+408 GFTFL
-416 GLTLDGYGEQLDQMA
+416 GLTTDGYGKELDQMA
-431 AVFTQKGASQ
+431 TTFTQMGAHQ
-441 TAAQLAAV
+441 VAAQLSAV
-449 KGQLDKVARFRDGVK
+449 KSQLDTVAQFRDGVK
-464 AYTAGVGEAAG
+464 AYTKGVGEASIG
-475 GSQQLF
+475 NQQLF
-481 GGLSVLYTASE
+481 GGLSTLYTASE
-492 PLVSGTD
+492 VVVDGTD
-499 AVVDALMDMV
+499 AVVDALIDMV
-509 EAQLKENNITVDL
+509 EAQLKESDITVDL
-522 TADNYKEELDRLAA
+522 TADNYKEELERLTA
-536 EGSMDIK
+536 EGSSVDVRLK
-543 LRDSLQEAKDTLAD
+543 DSLKDAKDTLAD
-557 LEDFREGIIEYTD
+557 LEDFREGIIDYTD
-570 AVSEIADGSKELR
+570 AVDEIASGSRKLR
-583 DGVRELQEEADDMI
+583 DGVQELQDETDDMI

-607 LTQFLIAED
+607 LTQFLIAAD

-630 RFAGILAGII
+630 RFAGILSGII

-702 KYGTGWQ
+702 EYGTGWQ
-709 MGDSIAYY
+709 MGDSTAYY
-717 SLPPMQIVTPGYLL
+717 SLPPMRIVTPGYLL

-746 YLVINKKLKRT
+746 YLVINKKLKCT

-807 FICLLILMLSIDC
+807 FICLLILMMSIDC

-901 AAQKFGVKV
+901 AAQKFGVKA

-927 TVKDIVSFTSGLLIL
+927 TVKNIV
-942 MLSIDCAVLCI
+942 
-953 NFGNACLEETK
+953 N
-964 YAYMYTYKY
+964 
-973 PTEDVPEGG
+973 
-982 TPAYVENLKKE
+982 
-993 AYGYNLDVTVLGIDD
+993 
-1008 DNPYF
+1008 
-1013 PIATA
+1013 
-1018 DKKNE
+1018 
-1023 IVISSAAAQKFGVK
+1023 
-1037 VGDKL
+1037 
-1042 VLSDEVNERD
+1042 
-1052 YAFTVKD
+1052 
-1059 IVSFT
+1059 FT
-1064 SGVYVFLDRDVMQ
+1064 SGVYVFLNRDVMQ

-1108 KDNVAES
+1108 KENVEES

-1182 LLGAVICVP
+1182 LLGALLCVP

-1248 AEILKNR
+1248 AEVLKNR

>member
-1 MQRILSKR
+1 MRSGFRRRNWRICRMQRILSKR

-29 MVMYMVVAIVGASET
+29 LVMYMVVAIVGAAET
-44 IMQGTEESA
+44 IMQGTKESGRI
-53 AVHHREDGQFGVFV
+53 HHREDGQFGVFV
-67 PLTDSEVTQITDK
+67 PLTDDEIAQITEK
-80 GVTVQQDFSLD
+80 GVTLQRDFSLD
-91 FHQGQATL
+91 FHLGQSTL
-99 RIYQAR
+99 RVYRAR
-105 EKIDLFA
+105 ETVDLFV
-112 PEQGAELPMQG
+112 PSQGSKVPAQG

-150 IVAGIGSTPDYDA
+150 TVTGIGSTPDYDA
-163 TYEKTSDTTVDSNL
+163 AYEKTSDTTVDSNL

-185 EDYEALKAGG
+185 EDYEALKVGG
-195 QNFRTEDYT
+195 ENFRTEDYT
-204 YTYLLNGAMTDQE
+204 YTYLLNDAMTDQE

-261 VNELTD
+261 VNELAD

-275 NTDLTDAADTLF
+275 NAELTDAADTLF

-297 LEDAGVEVTLTS
+297 LKDAGVEVTLTS
-309 SNYEQQLNTMIADP
+309 SNYEQQLNTMIANP

-329 MQEDLQDIKKSLDE
+329 MRQDLQDIKKSLDE
-343 LQEFRDGVKSYTDG
+343 LQEYTDGIKAYTDG
-357 VNAASAGGGA
+357 VNAASDGSGK
-367 LVGGMSK
+367 LVVGMGQ
-374 ITENS
+374 ITANS
-379 AALNQG
+379 DALNQG
-385 AYGIFNAILG
+385 ADAIFNAILG
-395 MVNEQLKTQLEPY
+395 MVNEQLQAQFNTFVFP
-408 AAYGITFS
+408 FS
-416 GLTLDGYGEQLDQMA
+416 GLTTDGYGKELDQMA
-431 AVFTQKGASQ
+431 VMFTQMGYSQ
-441 TAAQLAAV
+441 VAAQLSTV
-449 KGQLDKVARFRDGVK
+449 KGQLDTVAKFRDGVK
-464 AYTAGVGEAAG
+464 AYTKGVGEASIG
-475 GSQQLF
+475 NQQLF
-481 GGLSVLYTASE
+481 GGLSTLYTASE
-492 PLVSGTD
+492 VVVDGTD
-499 AVVDALMDMV
+499 AVVDALIDMV
-509 EAQLKENNITVDL
+509 EAQLKESDITVDL
-522 TADNYKEELDRLAA
+522 TADNYKEELERLTT
-536 EGSMDIK
+536 EGSSVDAK
-543 LRDSLQEAKDTLAD
+543 LKDSLKEAKETLAD
-557 LEDFREGIIEYTD
+557 LEDFREGIIDYTD
-570 AVSEIADGSKELR
+570 AVDEIADGSRELR
-583 DGVRELQEEADDMI
+583 DGVQELQDETDDMI
-597 EEYFTFDIDN
+597 EEYFAFDIDN
-607 LTQFLIAED
+607 LTQFLIAAD

-687 ISFLGGAVG
+687 IAFLGGVVG

-717 SLPPMQIVTPGYLL
+717 SLPPMRIVTPGYLL
-731 FYSLIMPP
+731 FYSLIMPL
-739 VTAAVVN
+739 VTAVVVN
-746 YLVINKKLKRT
+746 YLVINKKLKCT

-807 FICLLILMLSIDC
+807 FICLLILMMSIDC

-876 GIDDDNPYFPIAT
+876 GIDDDNPYFPIVT

-927 TVKDIVSFTSGLLIL
+927 TVKNIV
-942 MLSIDCAVLCI
+942 
-953 NFGNACLEETK
+953 N
-964 YAYMYTYKY
+964 
-973 PTEDVPEGG
+973 
-982 TPAYVENLKKE
+982 
-993 AYGYNLDVTVLGIDD
+993 
-1008 DNPYF
+1008 
-1013 PIATA
+1013 
-1018 DKKNE
+1018 
-1023 IVISSAAAQKFGVK
+1023 
-1037 VGDKL
+1037 
-1042 VLSDEVNERD
+1042 
-1052 YAFTVKD
+1052 
-1059 IVSFT
+1059 FT

-1108 KDNVAES
+1108 KENVEES

-1182 LLGAVICVP
+1182 LLGALICVP

-1248 AEILKNR
+1248 AEVLKNR

>member
-29 MVMYMVVAIVGASET
+29 LVMYMVVAIVGAAET
-44 IMQGTEESA
+44 IMQGTKESGRL
-53 AVHHREDGQFGVFV
+53 HHREDGQFGVFV
-67 PLTDSEVTQITDK
+67 PLTDGEFAQITEK
-80 GVTVQQDFSLD
+80 GVTLQRDFSMD
-91 FHQGQATL
+91 FHLGQSTL
-99 RIYQAR
+99 RVYQAR
-105 EKIDLFA
+105 ENVDLFVSS
-112 PEQGAELPMQG
+112 QGSEVPAQG

-135 ELGLGDTLTVGGRDF
+135 ELGLGDSLTVGGRDF
-150 IVAGIGSTPDYDA
+150 IVTGIGSTPDYDA
-163 TYEKTSDTTVDSNL
+163 AYEKTSDTTVDSNL

-195 QNFRTEDYT
+195 ENFRTEDYT
-204 YTYLLNGAMTDQE
+204 YTYLLNDAMTDQE

-261 VNELTD
+261 VNELAD

-275 NTDLTDAADTLF
+275 NAELTDAADTLF

-297 LEDAGVEVTLTS
+297 LKDAGVEVTLTS
-309 SNYEQQLNTMIADP
+309 SNYEQQLNTMIANP

-329 MQEDLQDIKKSLDE
+329 MRQDLQDIKKSLDE
-343 LQEFRDGVKSYTDG
+343 LQEYKDGIQAYTDG
-357 VNAASAGGGA
+357 VNAASDGSGK
-367 LVGGMSK
+367 LVVGMGQ
-374 ITENS
+374 ITANS
-379 AALNQG
+379 DALNQG
-385 AYGIFNAILG
+385 ADAIFNAILG
-395 MVNEQLKTQLEPY
+395 MVNEQLQAQFRTS
-408 AAYGITFS
+408 GFTFL
-416 GLTLDGYGEQLDQMA
+416 GLTADGYGKELDQMA
-431 AVFTQKGASQ
+431 AMFTQMGASQ
-441 TAAQLAAV
+441 VAAQLSAV
-449 KGQLDKVARFRDGVK
+449 KSQLDTVAQFRDGVK
-464 AYTAGVGEAAG
+464 AYTKGVGEASIG
-475 GSQQLF
+475 NQQLF
-481 GGLSVLYTASE
+481 CGLSTLYTASE

-509 EAQLKENNITVDL
+509 EAQLEESDISVDL
-522 TADNYKEELDRLAA
+522 TADNYKEELERLTA
-536 EGSMDIK
+536 EGSSVDAK
-543 LRDSLQEAKDTLAD
+543 LKDSLKEAKDTLAD
-557 LEDFREGIIEYTD
+557 LEDFREGIIDYTD
-570 AVSEIADGSKELR
+570 AVDEIADGSRELR
-583 DGVRELQEEADDMI
+583 DGVQELQDETDDMI

-607 LTQFLIAED
+607 LTQFLIAAD
-616 NPRIDAAAGDVVIN
+616 NPRIDAAAGDVIIN

-687 ISFLGGAVG
+687 IAFLGGVVG

-702 KYGTGWQ
+702 QYGTGWQ

-717 SLPPMQIVTPGYLL
+717 SLPPMRIVTPGYLL

-739 VTAAVVN
+739 VTAVVVN
-746 YLVINKKLKRT
+746 YLVINKKLKCT
-757 ALSLLRNEQTAG
+757 ALSLLRNEKTAG

-807 FICLLILMLSIDC
+807 FICLLILMMSIDC

-876 GIDDDNPYFPIAT
+876 GIDDGNPYFPIVT

-927 TVKDIVSFTSGLLIL
+927 TVKNIV
-942 MLSIDCAVLCI
+942 
-953 NFGNACLEETK
+953 N
-964 YAYMYTYKY
+964 
-973 PTEDVPEGG
+973 
-982 TPAYVENLKKE
+982 
-993 AYGYNLDVTVLGIDD
+993 
-1008 DNPYF
+1008 
-1013 PIATA
+1013 
-1018 DKKNE
+1018 
-1023 IVISSAAAQKFGVK
+1023 
-1037 VGDKL
+1037 
-1042 VLSDEVNERD
+1042 
-1052 YAFTVKD
+1052 
-1059 IVSFT
+1059 FT

-1108 KDNVAES
+1108 KENVEES

-1155 SISLMKVFGYRRREI
+1155 SISLMKVFGYHRREI

-1182 LLGAVICVP
+1182 LLGALICVP

-1222 MIYGGILLCYMVI
+1222 MIYGGIWLCYIVI

-1248 AEILKNR
+1248 AEVLKNR

>member
-29 MVMYMVVAIVGASET
+29 LVMYMVVAIVGAAET
-44 IMQGTEESA
+44 IMQGTKESSRI
-53 AVHHREDGQFGVFV
+53 HHREDGQFGVFV
-67 PLTDSEVTQITDK
+67 PLTDDEIAQITEK
-80 GVTVQQDFSLD
+80 GVTLQRDFSLD
-91 FHQGQATL
+91 FHLGQSTL
-99 RIYQAR
+99 RVYRAR
-105 EKIDLFA
+105 ETVDLFV
-112 PEQGAELPMQG
+112 PSQGSELPAQG

-150 IVAGIGSTPDYDA
+150 TVSGIGSTPDYDA
-163 TYEKTSDTTVDSNL
+163 AYEKTSDTTVDSNL

-195 QNFRTEDYT
+195 ENFRTEDYT
-204 YTYLLNGAMTDQE
+204 YTYLLNDAMTDQE
-217 LKELLQSFELDR
+217 LKEQLQSFELDR

-261 VNELTD
+261 VNELAD

-275 NTDLTDAADTLF
+275 NAELTDAADTLF

-297 LEDAGVEVTLTS
+297 LKEAGVEVTLTS
-309 SNYEQQLNTMIADP
+309 SNYEQQLNNMIANP

-329 MQEDLQDIKKSLDE
+329 MRQDLQDIKKSLDE
-343 LQEFRDGVKSYTDG
+343 LQEYKDSIKAYTDG
-357 VNAASAGGGA
+357 VNAASDGSGK
-367 LVGGMSK
+367 LVVGMGQ
-374 ITENS
+374 ITANS
-379 AALNQG
+379 DALNQG
-385 AYGIFNAILG
+385 ADAIFNAILG
-395 MVNEQLKTQLEPY
+395 MVNEQLQAQFS
-408 AAYGITFS
+408 AAGFPFS
-416 GLTLDGYGEQLDQMA
+416 GLTADGYGKELDQMA
-431 AVFTQKGASQ
+431 AMFTQMGASQ
-441 TAAQLAAV
+441 VAAQLSAV
-449 KGQLDKVARFRDGVK
+449 KNQLDTVAQFRDGVK
-464 AYTAGVGEAAG
+464 AYTKGVGEASIG
-475 GSQQLF
+475 NQQLF
-481 GGLSVLYTASE
+481 CGLSTLYTASE

-499 AVVDALMDMV
+499 AVVDALIDMV
-509 EAQLKENNITVDL
+509 EAQLKESDISVDL
-522 TADNYKEELDRLAA
+522 TADNYKEELERLTA
-536 EGSMDIK
+536 EGSSVDAK
-543 LRDSLQEAKDTLAD
+543 LKDSLKEAKDTLAD
-557 LEDFREGIIEYTD
+557 LEDFREGIIDYTD
-570 AVSEIADGSKELR
+570 AVDEIADGSRELR
-583 DGVRELQEEADDMI
+583 DGVQELQDETDDMI

-607 LTQFLIAED
+607 LTQFLIAAD
-616 NPRIDAAAGDVVIN
+616 NPRIDAAAGDVIIN

-687 ISFLGGAVG
+687 IAFLGGVVG

-709 MGDSIAYY
+709 MDDSIAYY
-717 SLPPMQIVTPGYLL
+717 SLPPMRIVTPGYLL

-746 YLVINKKLKRT
+746 YLVINKKLKCT

-807 FICLLILMLSIDC
+807 FICLLILIMSIDC

-901 AAQKFGVKV
+901 AAQKFGAKA

-927 TVKDIVSFTSGLLIL
+927 TVKNIVT
-942 MLSIDCAVLCI
+942 
-953 NFGNACLEETK
+953 
-964 YAYMYTYKY
+964 
-973 PTEDVPEGG
+973 
-982 TPAYVENLKKE
+982 
-993 AYGYNLDVTVLGIDD
+993 
-1008 DNPYF
+1008 
-1013 PIATA
+1013 
-1018 DKKNE
+1018 
-1023 IVISSAAAQKFGVK
+1023 
-1037 VGDKL
+1037 
-1042 VLSDEVNERD
+1042 
-1052 YAFTVKD
+1052 
-1059 IVSFT
+1059 FT

-1108 KDNVAES
+1108 KENVEES

-1182 LLGAVICVP
+1182 LLGALICVP

-1248 AEILKNR
+1248 AEVLKNR

>member
-449 KGQLDKVARFRDGVK
+449 KGQLDTVAQFRDGVK

-536 EGSMDIK
+536 EGSSMDIK

-557 LEDFREGIIEYTD
+557 LEDFRDGIIEYTD

-607 LTQFLIAED
+607 LTQFLIAGD

-746 YLVINKKLKRT
+746 YLVINK
-757 ALSLLRNEQTAG
+757 
-769 KAGRIQNMNLGNMK
+769 
-783 FLLRFQ
+783 
-789 IRQMLREI
+789 
-797 RSAFAVVIGM
+797 
-807 FICLLILMLSIDC
+807 
-820 AVLCINFGNACLEE
+820 
-834 TKYAYMYTYKY
+834 
-845 PTEDVPE
+845 
-852 GGTPAYVEN
+852 
-861 LKKEAYGYNLDVTVL
+861 
-876 GIDDDNPYFPIAT
+876 
-889 ADKKNEIVISSA
+889 
-901 AAQKFGVKV
+901 
-910 GDKLVLSD
+910 
-918 EVNERDYAF
+918 
-927 TVKDIVSFTSGLLIL
+927 
-942 MLSIDCAVLCI
+942 
-953 NFGNACLEETK
+953 
-964 YAYMYTYKY
+964 
-973 PTEDVPEGG
+973 
-982 TPAYVENLKKE
+982 
-993 AYGYNLDVTVLGIDD
+993 
-1008 DNPYF
+1008 
-1013 PIATA
+1013 
-1018 DKKNE
+1018 
-1023 IVISSAAAQKFGVK
+1023 
-1037 VGDKL
+1037 
-1042 VLSDEVNERD
+1042 
-1052 YAFTVKD
+1052 
-1059 IVSFT
+1059 
-1064 SGVYVFLDRDVMQ
+1064 
-1077 ELFDQE
+1077 
-1083 DDYYNVVFA
+1083 
-1092 DHALDI
+1092 
-1098 DNGRLYATVS
+1098 
-1108 KDNVAES
+1108 
-1115 SQIFTDMM
+1115 
-1123 GPMVVM
+1123 
-1129 LVAISALIFMIV
+1129 
-1141 MYLMM
+1141 
-1146 KVMIDRSAF
+1146 
-1155 SISLMKVFGYRRREI
+1155 
-1170 RRLYLDGNFYVI
+1170 
-1182 LLGAVICVP
+1182 
-1191 LAKWSMDLVYPYCIA
+1191 
-1206 NVAIGMDLK
+1206 
-1215 FTPQIYI
+1215 
-1222 MIYGGILLCYMVI
+1222 
-1235 NFLLVGRLNKLVP
+1235 
-1248 AEILKNR
+1248 
-1255 E
+1255 

>member
-29 MVMYMVVAIVGASET
+29 LVMYMVVAIVGAAET
-44 IMQGTEESA
+44 IMQGTKESGRI
-53 AVHHREDGQFGVFV
+53 HHREDGQFGVFV
-67 PLTDSEVTQITDK
+67 PLTDDEIAQITEK
-80 GVTVQQDFSLD
+80 GVTLQRDFSLD
-91 FHQGQATL
+91 FHLGQSTL
-99 RIYQAR
+99 RVYQAR
-105 EKIDLFA
+105 ETVDLFV
-112 PEQGAELPMQG
+112 PSQGSEVPAQG

-135 ELGLGDTLTVGGRDF
+135 ELGLGDSLTVGGRDF
-150 IVAGIGSTPDYDA
+150 IVTGIGSTPDYDA
-163 TYEKTSDTTVDSNL
+163 AYEKTSDTTVDSNL

-195 QNFRTEDYT
+195 ESFRTEDYT
-204 YTYLLNGAMTDQE
+204 YTYLLNDAMTDQE

-261 VNELTD
+261 VNELAD

-275 NTDLTDAADTLF
+275 NAELTDAADTLF

-297 LEDAGVEVTLTS
+297 LKDAGVEVTLTS
-309 SNYEQQLNTMIADP
+309 SNYEQQLNTMIANP

-329 MQEDLQDIKKSLDE
+329 MRQDLQDIKKSLDE
-343 LQEFRDGVKSYTDG
+343 LQEYKDGIQAYTDG
-357 VNAASAGGGA
+357 VNAASDGSGK
-367 LVGGMSK
+367 LVVGMGQ
-374 ITENS
+374 ITANS
-379 AALNQG
+379 DALNQG
-385 AYGIFNAILG
+385 ADAIFNAILG
-395 MVNEQLKTQLEPY
+395 MVNEQLQAQFNTFVFP
-408 AAYGITFS
+408 FS
-416 GLTLDGYGEQLDQMA
+416 GLTTDGYGKELDQMA
-431 AVFTQKGASQ
+431 VMFTQMGYSQ
-441 TAAQLAAV
+441 VAAQLSTV
-449 KGQLDKVARFRDGVK
+449 KGQLDTVAKFRDGVK
-464 AYTAGVGEAAG
+464 AYTKGVGEASIG
-475 GSQQLF
+475 NQQLF
-481 GGLSVLYTASE
+481 GGLSTLYTASE
-492 PLVSGTD
+492 VVVDGTD
-499 AVVDALMDMV
+499 AVVDALIDMV
-509 EAQLKENNITVDL
+509 EAQLKESDITVDL
-522 TADNYKEELDRLAA
+522 TADNYKEELERLTT
-536 EGSMDIK
+536 EGSSVDAK
-543 LRDSLQEAKDTLAD
+543 LKDSLKEAKDTLAD
-557 LEDFREGIIEYTD
+557 LEDFREGIIDYTD
-570 AVSEIADGSKELR
+570 AVDEIADGSRELR
-583 DGVRELQEEADDMI
+583 DGVQELQDETDDMI
-597 EEYFTFDIDN
+597 EEYFAFDIDN
-607 LTQFLIAED
+607 LTQFLIAAD

-687 ISFLGGAVG
+687 IAFLGGAVG

-702 KYGTGWQ
+702 EYGTGWQ

-717 SLPPMQIVTPGYLL
+717 SLPPMRIVTPGYLL

-757 ALSLLRNEQTAG
+757 ALSLLRNEQMAG
-769 KAGRIQNMNLGNMK
+769 KAGRLQNMNLGNMK

-807 FICLLILMLSIDC
+807 FICLLILMMSIDC

-876 GIDDDNPYFPIAT
+876 GIDDGNPYFPI
-889 ADKKNEIVISSA
+889 V
-901 AAQKFGVKV
+901 
-910 GDKLVLSD
+910 
-918 EVNERDYAF
+918 
-927 TVKDIVSFTSGLLIL
+927 
-942 MLSIDCAVLCI
+942 
-953 NFGNACLEETK
+953 
-964 YAYMYTYKY
+964 
-973 PTEDVPEGG
+973 
-982 TPAYVENLKKE
+982 
-993 AYGYNLDVTVLGIDD
+993 
-1008 DNPYF
+1008 
-1013 PIATA
+1013 TA

-1108 KDNVAES
+1108 KENVEES

-1155 SISLMKVFGYRRREI
+1155 SISLMKVFGYHRREI

-1182 LLGAVICVP
+1182 LLGALICVP

-1222 MIYGGILLCYMVI
+1222 MIYGGIWLCYMVI

-1248 AEILKNR
+1248 AEVLKNR